1 MEQKRQNKQKRRA
14 AFTLAEFLTVIAI
27 VGILASLSFVAVI
40 RYQRKLRRLE
50 MDQTA
55 KEIFLAAQNHLTLEV
70 SNGTIPRLL
79 HMEAQGEFSDDQ
91 KQAKLGIS
99 VENTALAEEKEGNI
113 YAVLYVP
120 EKQAGQPESEQEE
133 SGGEAALVSA
143 NVTEEIRQRLLPFGS
158 IDETVRADGSYL
170 IFYDPEAGLVREVWY
185 SDHYQ
190 FVQTDIGSEAL
201 LAAASDAGKR
211 ERFTGANSNYKDQK
225 LPIGYYASGNLE
237 VPELPVEKF
246 EAPTVKLVND
256 DILYAE
262 IGDPN
267 KNEHSL
273 SLFVKGEKS
282 GTTGYIEINAPGSSR
297 SARVAKVSGTS
308 GDSDGTYQVILDD
321 IAASAGTGGSTGF
334 KFMDFNQPAQTDMTF
349 QQDERGFASFIPGE
363 NIFVYAQVFNNK
375 ALSQVKTS
383 NTDSGSSLFASIA
396 TDRSVGIVSFRHL
409 ENLDERVSGWD
420 PDQLYTGAVTTSK
433 TVTAMQNSDLTWKA
447 GENTADESG
456 YCGHVAKLHTAFGS
470 NFLNQNAETISI
482 AYRVTDETNA
492 DRTNPTAQTYT
503 TEAGS
508 YLPLSLPYP
517 LDYQGNTYRIDGLQ
531 VGKTAASSIIAVDG
545 TGGLFGTVTQ
555 DMSVKNLL
563 ICQPVVRT
571 KANAGALIGAVTP
584 GTDFRGTI
592 KLPTVEI
599 KKVQVEYPQVQ
610 AEQTSASA
618 GALIGTFEG
627 GSLTV
632 QDALAENHFRN
643 KLGSSTEKAAD
654 LKLEEESKYRIRA
667 LKGTAGGLIGTAKG
681 KISLTDSA
689 AALYV
694 EGMYAGGLVGTAE
707 KAAAAAAAS
716 GSTVQIQSCYVGG
729 HTANKKFDTS
739 QKPGN
744 GANANT
750 AFENLTGRYNVAA
763 YTGGFAGGLAAQLP
777 ADSQIA
783 NTYVS
788 ASVYS
793 PTAEEK
799 SDETEGGSGT
809 AADETEDPAM
819 KAPAFVAFYDYA
831 SRTNGILPSETSGTG
846 TNKKSVYPGCYVC
859 SKVNEKYVLAYD
871 EALASL
877 FGVKDPN
884 ADSSEEENKDT
895 EEKRN
900 TYPYDPELKK
910 AEIPIYPMPT
920 IQKVAEKLAAQDAS
934 KGFSWFLNNHVGD
947 WDKGENEE
955 ALHTGNRL
963 YIDYVSPSP
972 LEENQRIHLIFSITG
987 ELSGKTMWY
996 VLQVNTGD
1004 LQEDTLRTGSKF
1016 CFVDTEEKAA
1026 SCAENEANG
1035 SWKSFAEENRV
1046 NRFEIGITKD
1056 KKLKLRFYLDDL
1068 SREGG
1073 NFCSLGTWGGY
1084 QPDDHGY
1091 INGENVIVKL
1101 SEDGCPPT
1109 ENATLSYK
1117 FNSCFA
1123 DVIERNG
1130 DGTDTYT
1137 VKVANGRHLQ
1147 NLNFCGEGY
1156 GGLKITRVI
1165 QTDNILWQENDSI
1178 TSQTEAYC
1186 KEIQGAYDHVTIY
1199 APGNA
1204 VRENGNFWSINN
1216 LDILSYDAKDLKTG
1230 VIYTIAGLKL
1240 QWGTEDTALFRK
1252 TNHLTISNLNLKDPD
1267 VNVQGHTVAA
1277 LVAQAGENSGVNAG
1291 TYLTL
1296 ENVRVYGNVLSIIGN
1311 NTTGG
1316 VVGIANVENLIVK
1329 NVAVEGKTARIEGN
1343 QTGAIIGAAKA
1354 GLITMERVRV
1364 SADSLTITGNRQ
1376 DQYVG
1381 GIAGELQSTHMDGG
1395 GSSNEIHIKMAD
1407 VHADTMN
1414 IEGNNYAGGIVGQM
1428 KGETIQLQNMYV
1440 YGKNAQVHGRN
1451 GSGGFSANVEAE
1463 KQMTLDNSFFSGYTK
1478 SDYNNSGGLFGN
1490 LEIYN
1495 GGPSFEGPAS
1505 SITNCYVGGRNRS
1518 NDYTQGNLEPVATRK
1533 TLTAPGKVG
1542 GLVGNAKGALR
1553 VDKSFSAAD
1562 VYGTKTNSSIVGGLF
1577 GAYDK
1582 NNSTGLVLSNC
1593 YTAENVNA
1601 GGMSYYIANFIG
1613 QLNGIWWGD
1622 EVTGFSVTKECW
1634 YLPQLNEWVIGM
1646 PRVDSSSLKDG
1657 YTLITKV
1664 NSATLSAKTGTDS
1677 NAEQTNAVDIS
1688 LQGKSYPYPIWT
1700 TYDLAN
1706 GQPGTRLYVGDW
1718 D

>member
-1 MEQKRQNKQKRRA
+1 M
-14 AFTLAEFLTVIAI
+14 
-27 VGILASLSFVAVI
+27 
-40 RYQRKLRRLE
+40 
-50 MDQTA
+50 
-55 KEIFLAAQNHLTLEV
+55 
-70 SNGTIPRLL
+70 
-79 HMEAQGEFSDDQ
+79 
-91 KQAKLGIS
+91 
-99 VENTALAEEKEGNI
+99 
-113 YAVLYVP
+113 
-120 EKQAGQPESEQEE
+120 
-133 SGGEAALVSA
+133 
-143 NVTEEIRQRLLPFGS
+143 
-158 IDETVRADGSYL
+158 
-170 IFYDPEAGLVREVWY
+170 
-185 SDHYQ
+185 
-190 FVQTDIGSEAL
+190 
-201 LAAASDAGKR
+201 
-211 ERFTGANSNYKDQK
+211 
-225 LPIGYYASGNLE
+225 
-237 VPELPVEKF
+237 
-246 EAPTVKLVND
+246 KLVND
-256 DILYAE
+256 DILYAKIE
-262 IGDPN
+262 DPN

-282 GTTGYIEINAPGSSR
+282 GTTGYIEINPQGTSP
-297 SARVAKVSGTS
+297 SARVAKVSGAS
-308 GDSDGTYQVILDD
+308 GNSDGTYQVILDD
-321 IAASAGTGGSTGF
+321 IATPAGTGTSTGF

-363 NIFVYAQVFNNK
+363 NIFVYAQVFNNE

-383 NTDSGSSLFASIA
+383 NIESGSSLFASIS
-396 TDRSVGIVSFRHL
+396 TDRSAEIGSFRHL

-482 AYRVTDETNA
+482 AYRVTDQTNA

-531 VGKTAASSIIAVDG
+531 VGKTTASSITAVDG

-571 KANAGALIGAVTP
+571 KASAGALIGAVTP
-584 GTDFRGTI
+584 GTDSRGTTNRATVKI
-592 KLPTVEI
+592 KN
-599 KKVQVEYPQVQ
+599 VQIEYPQVQ
-610 AEQTSASA
+610 AEQTGASA

-632 QDALAENHFRN
+632 QDALAENHFRD

-654 LKLEEESKYRIRA
+654 LKQEEESKYRIRA

-793 PTAEEK
+793 PTAEKK
-799 SDETEGGSGT
+799 SDETENGSGT
-809 AADETEDPAM
+809 AADETENPAL

-831 SRTNGILPSETSGTG
+831 NRTDGRLPSERSGTG

-859 SKVNEKYVLAYD
+859 SKVNEKYVLAYA
-871 EALASL
+871 EELSEL
-877 FGVKDPN
+877 FGAEGTG
-884 ADSSEEENKDT
+884 ADSE
-895 EEKRN
+895 N

-910 AEIPIYPMPT
+910 AEISIYPMPT
-920 IQKVAEKLAAQDAS
+920 IQKVAEKLAAQNAS

-947 WDKGENEE
+947 WDKEENEE

-972 LEENQRIHLIFSITG
+972 LEENQRIHLIFSIAG

-1004 LQEDTLRTGSKF
+1004 LQENTLRTGSKF

-1026 SCAENEANG
+1026 SCVENEENG
-1035 SWKSFAEENRV
+1035 SWTSFADKDRV
-1046 NRFEIGITKD
+1046 NRFEIGITEE

-1073 NFCSLGTWGGY
+1073 NFCSLGTGEGY
-1084 QPDDHGY
+1084 QPGGY
-1091 INGENVIVKL
+1091 INGENVTVKL
-1101 SEDGCPPT
+1101 SEDGYPPT
-1109 ENATLSYK
+1109 ENTRLSYK

-1123 DVIERNG
+1123 DVIEPND

-1147 NLNFCGEGY
+1147 NLNFCGKDY

-1165 QTDNILWQENDSI
+1165 QTDNILWQEDDSI
-1178 TSQTEAYC
+1178 ISQTEAYC
-1186 KEIQGAYDHVTIY
+1186 KEVEAAYGNMTIY
-1199 APGNA
+1199 SPGNSNY
-1204 VRENGNFWSINN
+1204 VGGSFWPINN
-1216 LDILSYDAKDLKTG
+1216 PDIISYNAEVDEKEKAKLG
-1230 VIYTIAGLKL
+1230 ECYTIAGLKITPVARD
-1240 QWGTEDTALFRK
+1240 GAALFQK
-1252 TNHLTISNLNLKDPD
+1252 TDHLTISNLNLKDPD
-1267 VNVQGHTVAA
+1267 ISCQEQNTAG
-1277 LVAQAGENSGVNAG
+1277 LVAQAGTSADSYLTIKNIHIYGEKSRISGTMATGAVVGSANNG
-1291 TYLTL
+1291 SLTL
-1296 ENVRVYGNVLSIIGN
+1296 EHVVVDAPTLQISGGK
-1311 NTTGG
+1311 TGG
-1316 VVGIANVENLIVK
+1316 LIGEAKVSDLVMNHVYVSGK
-1329 NVAVEGKTARIEGN
+1329 NARIQG
-1343 QTGAIIGAAKA
+1343 TDDSG
-1354 GLITMERVRV
+1354 GL
-1364 SADSLTITGNRQ
+1364 
-1376 DQYVG
+1376 VG
-1381 GIAGELQSTHMDGG
+1381 FAE
-1395 GSSNEIHIKMAD
+1395 SS
-1407 VHADTMN
+1407 
-1414 IEGNNYAGGIVGQM
+1414 GQM
-1428 KGETIQLQNMYV
+1428 KLE
-1440 YGKNAQVHGRN
+1440 
-1451 GSGGFSANVEAE
+1451 
-1463 KQMTLDNSFFSGYTK
+1463 NSFFSGYVDTTETA
-1478 SDYNNSGGLFGN
+1478 GGLYGYLKN
-1490 LEIYN
+1490 NQN
-1495 GGPSFEGPAS
+1495 GGTAGKEF
-1505 SITNCYVGGRNRS
+1505 SIENSYVGGRNRPYG
-1518 NDYTQGNLEPVATRK
+1518 YTESGAEVLSDRK
-1533 TLTAPGKVG
+1533 NVSGGRCAG
-1542 GLVGNAKGALR
+1542 GLVGRMYGPISVIR
-1553 VDKSFSAAD
+1553 SFSAAD
-1562 VYGTKTNSSIVGGLF
+1562 VCGKTYNAIAGGLF
-1577 GAYDK
+1577 GKYDSAK
-1582 NNSTGLVLSNC
+1582 LVLSNC
-1593 YTAENVNA
+1593 YTTGSVKAA
-1601 GGMSYYIANFIG
+1601 GTSMFLGHYIG
-1613 QLNGIWWGD
+1613 LLNDIWWWWPD
-1622 EVTGFSVTKECW
+1622 AHILSVPEECW
-1634 YLPQLNEWVIGM
+1634 YLPKLSDAIIGV
-1646 PRVDSSSLKDG
+1646 PYVDGSSVKGS
-1657 YTLITKV
+1657 YSSITRT
-1664 NSATLSAKTGTDS
+1664 SAADLSSKTGTNGVD
-1677 NAEQTNAVDIS
+1677 QTIVIDYS
-1688 LQGKSYPYPIWT
+1688 LQGKAYPYPIWT
-1700 TYDLAN
+1700 IYEPTVW
-1706 GQPGTRLYVGDW
+1706 QTGTRLYVGDW

>member
-40 RYQRKLRRLE
+40 HYQRKLRRLE

-70 SNGTIPRLL
+70 SSGTIPRLL

-99 VENTALAEEKEGNI
+99 VDNTVLAEEKEGNI
-113 YAVLYVP
+113 YGVLYVP

-133 SGGEAALVSA
+133 SGGEMALASA

-158 IDETVRADGSYL
+158 IDETVRGDGSYL

-201 LAAASDAGKR
+201 MAAASDAGKR

-237 VPELPVEKF
+237 VPELPVEEF

-256 DILYAE
+256 DILYAKIE
-262 IGDPN
+262 DPN

-282 GTTGYIEINAPGSSR
+282 GTTGYIEINPQGTSP
-297 SARVAKVSGTS
+297 SARVAKVSGAS
-308 GDSDGTYQVILDD
+308 GNSDGTYQVILDD
-321 IAASAGTGGSTGF
+321 IAAPAGTGTSTGF

-363 NIFVYAQVFNNK
+363 NIFVYAQVFNNE

-383 NTDSGSSLFASIA
+383 NIESGSSLFASIS
-396 TDRSVGIVSFRHL
+396 TDRSAEIGSFRHL

-433 TVTAMQNSDLTWKA
+433 MVTAMQNSDLTWKA
-447 GENTADESG
+447 GENIADESG

-482 AYRVTDETNA
+482 AYRVTDQTNA
-492 DRTNPTAQTYT
+492 DRTNPTAQAYT

-531 VGKTAASSIIAVDG
+531 VGKTAGSSITAVDG

-571 KANAGALIGAVTP
+571 KASAGALIGAVTP
-584 GTDFRGTI
+584 GTDSRGTTNLATVKI
-592 KLPTVEI
+592 KN
-599 KKVQVEYPQVQ
+599 VQIEYPQVQ
-610 AEQTSASA
+610 AEQTGASA
-618 GALIGTFEG
+618 GALVGTFEG
-627 GSLTV
+627 VTLTV
-632 QDALAENHFRN
+632 QDALAENHFRD
-643 KLGSSTEKAAD
+643 KLGSSTEKASD
-654 LKLEEESKYRIRA
+654 LKQEEESKYRIRA
-667 LKGTAGGLIGTAKG
+667 LKGTAGSLIGTAKG
-681 KISLTDSA
+681 EISLTDSA

-694 EGMYAGGLVGTAE
+694 EGMYAGGLVGTVE
-707 KAAAAAAAS
+707 KASTAAAAS
-716 GSTVQIQSCYVGG
+716 GPTVQIQSCYVGG

-744 GANANT
+744 GANANA
-750 AFENLTGRYNVAA
+750 AFKNLTGRYNVAA

-799 SDETEGGSGT
+799 SDETEDGSGT
-809 AADETEDPAM
+809 AADETENPAL

-831 SRTNGILPSETSGTG
+831 NRTDGMLTSETSGTG

-859 SKVNEKYVLAYD
+859 SKVNEKYVLAYA
-871 EALASL
+871 EELSEL
-877 FGVKDPN
+877 FGAEGTG
-884 ADSSEEENKDT
+884 ADSK
-895 EEKRN
+895 N

-920 IQKVAEKLAAQDAS
+920 IRKVAEKLAAQNAS

-947 WDKGENEE
+947 WDKEENEE
-955 ALHTGNRL
+955 ALHTGNSL

-1004 LQEDTLRTGSKF
+1004 LQENTLRMGSKF

-1026 SCAENEANG
+1026 SCVEKEANG
-1035 SWKSFAEENRV
+1035 SWTSFADKDRV
-1046 NRFEIGITKD
+1046 NRFEIGITEE

-1073 NFCSLGTWGGY
+1073 NFCSLGTGE
-1084 QPDDHGY
+1084 GY
-1091 INGENVIVKL
+1091 INGENVTVKL
-1101 SEDGCPPT
+1101 SEDGYPPT
-1109 ENATLSYK
+1109 ENTRLSYK

-1123 DVIERNG
+1123 DVIEPND

-1147 NLNFCGEGY
+1147 NLNFCGKDY

-1165 QTDNILWQENDSI
+1165 QTDNILWQEDDSI

-1186 KEIQGAYDHVTIY
+1186 KEVEAAYGNMTIY
-1199 APGNA
+1199 SPGNSKY
-1204 VRENGNFWSINN
+1204 EGGSFWPINN
-1216 LDILSYDAKDLKTG
+1216 PDIISYDAEVDEKEKAKLG
-1230 VIYTIAGLKL
+1230 ECYTIAGLKITPVA
-1240 QWGTEDTALFRK
+1240 WDGAALFQK
-1252 TNHLTISNLNLKDPD
+1252 TDHLTISNLNLKDPD
-1267 VNVQGHTVAA
+1267 ISCQEQNTAG
-1277 LVAQAGENSGVNAG
+1277 LVAQAG
-1291 TYLTL
+1291 T
-1296 ENVRVYGNVLSIIGN
+1296 
-1311 NTTGG
+1311 
-1316 VVGIANVENLIVK
+1316 
-1329 NVAVEGKTARIEGN
+1329 
-1343 QTGAIIGAAKA
+1343 
-1354 GLITMERVRV
+1354 
-1364 SADSLTITGNRQ
+1364 SADSYLTIKN
-1376 DQYVG
+1376 
-1381 GIAGELQSTHMDGG
+1381 
-1395 GSSNEIHIKMAD
+1395 IHIYGEKSRISGTMATGA
-1407 VHADTMN
+1407 VVGSMN
-1414 IEGNNYAGGIVGQM
+1414 NGSLALEHVVVDAPTLQISGGKTGGLIGEAKVSDLVMNHVYVSGKNARIQGTDDSGGLVGFAESSGQM
-1428 KGETIQLQNMYV
+1428 KLE
-1440 YGKNAQVHGRN
+1440 
-1451 GSGGFSANVEAE
+1451 
-1463 KQMTLDNSFFSGYTK
+1463 NSFFSGYVDTTGTA
-1478 SDYNNSGGLFGN
+1478 GGLYGYLKN
-1490 LEIYN
+1490 NQN
-1495 GGPSFEGPAS
+1495 GGTAGKEF
-1505 SITNCYVGGRNRS
+1505 SIENSYVGGRNRPYG
-1518 NDYTQGNLEPVATRK
+1518 YTESGAEVLSDRK
-1533 TLTAPGKVG
+1533 NVSGGRCAG
-1542 GLVGNAKGALR
+1542 GLVGRMYGPISVIR
-1553 VDKSFSAAD
+1553 SFSAAD
-1562 VYGTKTNSSIVGGLF
+1562 VCGMNPYNAIAGGLF
-1577 GAYDK
+1577 GKYDSAK
-1582 NNSTGLVLSNC
+1582 LVLSNC
-1593 YTAENVNA
+1593 YTTGSVKAA
-1601 GGMSYYIANFIG
+1601 GTSMFLGHYIG
-1613 QLNGIWWGD
+1613 LLNDIWWWWPD
-1622 EVTGFSVTKECW
+1622 AHILSVPEECW
-1634 YLPQLNEWVIGM
+1634 YLPKLSDAIIGV
-1646 PRVDSSSLKDG
+1646 PYVDGSSVKGS
-1657 YTLITKV
+1657 YSSITRT
-1664 NSATLSAKTGTDS
+1664 SAADLSSKTGTNGVD
-1677 NAEQTNAVDIS
+1677 QTIVIDDS
-1688 LQGKSYPYPIWT
+1688 LQGKAYPYPIWT
-1700 TYDLAN
+1700 IYEPAA
-1706 GQPGTRLYVGDW
+1706 GQTATRLYVGDW
-1718 D
+1718 EE

>member
-40 RYQRKLRRLE
+40 HYQRKLRRLE

-99 VENTALAEEKEGNI
+99 VENTVLAEEKEGNI

-143 NVTEEIRQRLLPFGS
+143 NVNEEIRQRLLPFGS
-158 IDETVRADGSYL
+158 IDETVRGDGSYL

-282 GTTGYIEINAPGSSR
+282 GTTGYIEINPPGTGR
-297 SARVAKVSGTS
+297 SARVAKVSGAS
-308 GDSDGTYQVILDD
+308 GNSDGTYQVILDD
-321 IAASAGTGGSTGF
+321 IAAPAGTGTSTGF
-334 KFMDFNQPAQTDMTF
+334 KFIDFNQPTQTDMTF

-363 NIFVYAQVFNNK
+363 NIFVYAQVFNNE

-383 NTDSGSSLFASIA
+383 NIESGSSLFASIS
-396 TDRSVGIVSFRHL
+396 TDRSAEIGSFRHL

-447 GENTADESG
+447 GENIADESG

-482 AYRVTDETNA
+482 AYRVTDQTNA
-492 DRTNPTAQTYT
+492 DRTNPTAQAYT

-531 VGKTAASSIIAVDG
+531 VGKTTASSITAVDG

-571 KANAGALIGAVTP
+571 KASAGALIGAVTP
-584 GTDFRGTI
+584 GTDSRGTTNRATVKI
-592 KLPTVEI
+592 KN
-599 KKVQVEYPQVQ
+599 VQIEYPQVQ
-610 AEQTSASA
+610 AEQTGASA

-632 QDALAENHFRN
+632 QDALAENHFRD

-654 LKLEEESKYRIRA
+654 LKQEEESKYRIRA

-793 PTAEEK
+793 PTAEKK
-799 SDETEGGSGT
+799 SDETENGSGT
-809 AADETEDPAM
+809 AADETENPAL

-831 SRTNGILPSETSGTG
+831 NRTDGRLPSERSGTG

-859 SKVNEKYVLAYD
+859 SKVNEKYVLAYA
-871 EALASL
+871 EELSEL
-877 FGVKDPN
+877 FGAEGTG
-884 ADSSEEENKDT
+884 ADSE
-895 EEKRN
+895 N

-910 AEIPIYPMPT
+910 AEISIYPMPT
-920 IQKVAEKLAAQDAS
+920 IQKVAEKLAAQNAS

-947 WDKGENEE
+947 WDKEENEE

-1004 LQEDTLRTGSKF
+1004 LQENTLRMGSKF

-1026 SCAENEANG
+1026 SCVKNEANG
-1035 SWKSFAEENRV
+1035 SWTRFADKNRV
-1046 NRFEIGITKD
+1046 NRFEIGITEE

-1073 NFCSLGTWGGY
+1073 NFCSLGTGEGY
-1084 QPDDHGY
+1084 QPGGY
-1091 INGENVIVKL
+1091 INGENVTVKL
-1101 SEDGCPPT
+1101 SEDGYPPT
-1109 ENATLSYK
+1109 ENTRLSYK

-1123 DVIERNG
+1123 DVIEPND

-1147 NLNFCGEGY
+1147 NLNFCGKDY

-1165 QTDNILWQENDSI
+1165 QTDNILWQEDDSI
-1178 TSQTEAYC
+1178 ISQTEAYC
-1186 KEIQGAYDHVTIY
+1186 KEVEAAYGNMTIY
-1199 APGNA
+1199 SPGNSNY
-1204 VRENGNFWSINN
+1204 VGGSFWPINN
-1216 LDILSYDAKDLKTG
+1216 PDIISYNAEVDEKEKAKLG
-1230 VIYTIAGLKL
+1230 ECYTIAGLKITPVARD
-1240 QWGTEDTALFRK
+1240 GAALFQK
-1252 TNHLTISNLNLKDPD
+1252 TDHLTISNLNLKDPD
-1267 VNVQGHTVAA
+1267 ISCQEQNTAG
-1277 LVAQAGENSGVNAG
+1277 LVAQAGTSADSYLTIKNIHIYGEKSRISGTMATGAVVGSANNG
-1291 TYLTL
+1291 SLTL
-1296 ENVRVYGNVLSIIGN
+1296 EHVVVDAPTLQISGGK
-1311 NTTGG
+1311 TGG
-1316 VVGIANVENLIVK
+1316 LIGEAKVSDLVMNHVYVSGK
-1329 NVAVEGKTARIEGN
+1329 NARIQG
-1343 QTGAIIGAAKA
+1343 TDDSG
-1354 GLITMERVRV
+1354 GL
-1364 SADSLTITGNRQ
+1364 
-1376 DQYVG
+1376 VG
-1381 GIAGELQSTHMDGG
+1381 FAE
-1395 GSSNEIHIKMAD
+1395 SS
-1407 VHADTMN
+1407 
-1414 IEGNNYAGGIVGQM
+1414 GQM
-1428 KGETIQLQNMYV
+1428 KLE
-1440 YGKNAQVHGRN
+1440 
-1451 GSGGFSANVEAE
+1451 
-1463 KQMTLDNSFFSGYTK
+1463 NSFFSGYVDTTETA
-1478 SDYNNSGGLFGN
+1478 GGLYGYLKN
-1490 LEIYN
+1490 NQN
-1495 GGPSFEGPAS
+1495 GGTAGKEF
-1505 SITNCYVGGRNRS
+1505 SIENSYVGGRNRPYG
-1518 NDYTQGNLEPVATRK
+1518 YTESGAEVLSDRK
-1533 TLTAPGKVG
+1533 NVSGGRCAG
-1542 GLVGNAKGALR
+1542 GLVGRMYGPISVIR
-1553 VDKSFSAAD
+1553 SFSAAD
-1562 VYGTKTNSSIVGGLF
+1562 VCGKTYNAIAGGLF
-1577 GAYDK
+1577 GKYDSAK
-1582 NNSTGLVLSNC
+1582 LVLSNC
-1593 YTAENVNA
+1593 YTTGSVKAA
-1601 GGMSYYIANFIG
+1601 GTSMFLGHYIG
-1613 QLNGIWWGD
+1613 LLNDIWWWWPD
-1622 EVTGFSVTKECW
+1622 AHILSVPEECW
-1634 YLPQLNEWVIGM
+1634 YLPKLSDAIIGV
-1646 PRVDSSSLKDG
+1646 PYVDGSSVKGS
-1657 YTLITKV
+1657 YSSITRT
-1664 NSATLSAKTGTDS
+1664 SAADLSSKTGTNGVD
-1677 NAEQTNAVDIS
+1677 QTIVIDYS
-1688 LQGKSYPYPIWT
+1688 LQGKAYPYPIWT
-1700 TYDLAN
+1700 IYEPTVW
-1706 GQPGTRLYVGDW
+1706 QTGTRLYVGDW

>member
-40 RYQRKLRRLE
+40 HYQRKLRRLE

-70 SNGTIPRLL
+70 SSGTIPRLL

-99 VENTALAEEKEGNI
+99 VENTVLAEEKEGNI

-237 VPELPVEKF
+237 VPELPVEEF

-262 IGDPN
+262 IEDPN

-282 GTTGYIEINAPGSSR
+282 GTTGYIEINPPGTSR
-297 SARVAKVSGTS
+297 SARVAKVSGAS
-308 GDSDGTYQVILDD
+308 GNSDGTYQVILDD
-321 IAASAGTGGSTGF
+321 IAAPAGTGTSTGF
-334 KFMDFNQPAQTDMTF
+334 KFMDFNQPAQTDMIF

-363 NIFVYAQVFNNK
+363 NIFVYAQVFNK
-375 ALSQVKTS
+375 EALSQVKTS
-383 NTDSGSSLFASIA
+383 NIESGSSLFASIS
-396 TDRSVGIVSFRHL
+396 TDRSAEIGSFRHL

-420 PDQLYTGAVTTSK
+420 SDQLYTGAVTTSK
-433 TVTAMQNSDLTWKA
+433 TVTAMQNSDLIWKA

-482 AYRVTDETNA
+482 AYRVTDQTNA

-531 VGKTAASSIIAVDG
+531 VGKTAGSSITAVDG

-571 KANAGALIGAVTP
+571 KASAGALIGAVTP
-584 GTDFRGTI
+584 GTDSRGTTNLATVKI
-592 KLPTVEI
+592 KN
-599 KKVQVEYPQVQ
+599 VQIEYPQVQ
-610 AEQTSASA
+610 AEQTGASA
-618 GALIGTFEG
+618 GALVGTFEG

-632 QDALAENHFRN
+632 QDALAENHFRD

-654 LKLEEESKYRIRA
+654 LKQEEESKYRIRA

-694 EGMYAGGLVGTAE
+694 EGMYAGGLVGTVE
-707 KAAAAAAAS
+707 KASTAAAAS
-716 GSTVQIQSCYVGG
+716 GPTVQIQSCYVGG

-744 GANANT
+744 GANANA

-799 SDETEGGSGT
+799 SDETEDGSGT
-809 AADETEDPAM
+809 AADETEDLAM

-831 SRTNGILPSETSGTG
+831 SRTDGILPSETSGTG

-859 SKVNEKYVLAYD
+859 SKVNEKYVLAYA
-871 EALASL
+871 EELSEL
-877 FGVKDPN
+877 FGAEGTG
-884 ADSSEEENKDT
+884 ADSE
-895 EEKRN
+895 N

-920 IQKVAEKLAAQDAS
+920 IQKVAEKLAAQNAS

-947 WDKGENEE
+947 WDKEENEE

-1004 LQEDTLRTGSKF
+1004 LQENTLRMGSKF

-1026 SCAENEANG
+1026 SCVKNEANG
-1035 SWKSFAEENRV
+1035 SWTRFADKNRV
-1046 NRFEIGITKD
+1046 NRFEIGITEE

-1073 NFCSLGTWGGY
+1073 NFCSLGTGEGY
-1084 QPDDHGY
+1084 QPGGY
-1091 INGENVIVKL
+1091 INGENVTVKL
-1101 SEDGCPPT
+1101 SEDGYPPT
-1109 ENATLSYK
+1109 ENTRLSYK

-1123 DVIERNG
+1123 DVIEPND

-1147 NLNFCGEGY
+1147 NLNFCGKDY

-1165 QTDNILWQENDSI
+1165 QTDNILWQEDDSI
-1178 TSQTEAYC
+1178 ISQTEAYC
-1186 KEIQGAYDHVTIY
+1186 KEVEAAYGNMTIY
-1199 APGNA
+1199 SPGNSNY
-1204 VRENGNFWSINN
+1204 VGGSFWPINN
-1216 LDILSYDAKDLKTG
+1216 PDIISYNAEVDEKEKAKLG
-1230 VIYTIAGLKL
+1230 ECYTIAGLKITPVARD
-1240 QWGTEDTALFRK
+1240 GAALFQK
-1252 TNHLTISNLNLKDPD
+1252 TDHLTISNLNLKDPD
-1267 VNVQGHTVAA
+1267 ISCQEQNTAG
-1277 LVAQAGENSGVNAG
+1277 LVAQAGTSADSYLTIKNIHIYGEKSRISGTMATGAVVGSANNG
-1291 TYLTL
+1291 SLTL
-1296 ENVRVYGNVLSIIGN
+1296 EHVVVDAPTLQISGGK
-1311 NTTGG
+1311 TGG
-1316 VVGIANVENLIVK
+1316 LIGEAKVSDLVMNHVYVSGK
-1329 NVAVEGKTARIEGN
+1329 NARIQG
-1343 QTGAIIGAAKA
+1343 TDDSG
-1354 GLITMERVRV
+1354 GL
-1364 SADSLTITGNRQ
+1364 
-1376 DQYVG
+1376 VG
-1381 GIAGELQSTHMDGG
+1381 FAE
-1395 GSSNEIHIKMAD
+1395 SS
-1407 VHADTMN
+1407 
-1414 IEGNNYAGGIVGQM
+1414 GQM
-1428 KGETIQLQNMYV
+1428 KLE
-1440 YGKNAQVHGRN
+1440 
-1451 GSGGFSANVEAE
+1451 
-1463 KQMTLDNSFFSGYTK
+1463 NSFFSGYVDTTETA
-1478 SDYNNSGGLFGN
+1478 GGLYGYLKN
-1490 LEIYN
+1490 NQN
-1495 GGPSFEGPAS
+1495 GGTAGKEF
-1505 SITNCYVGGRNRS
+1505 SIENSYVGGRNRPYG
-1518 NDYTQGNLEPVATRK
+1518 YTESGAEVLSDRK
-1533 TLTAPGKVG
+1533 NVSGGRCAG
-1542 GLVGNAKGALR
+1542 GLVGRMYGPISVIR
-1553 VDKSFSAAD
+1553 SFSAAD
-1562 VYGTKTNSSIVGGLF
+1562 VCGKTYNAIAGGLF
-1577 GAYDK
+1577 GKYDSAK
-1582 NNSTGLVLSNC
+1582 LVLSNC
-1593 YTAENVNA
+1593 YTTGSVKAA
-1601 GGMSYYIANFIG
+1601 GTSMFLGHYIG
-1613 QLNGIWWGD
+1613 LLNDIWWWWPD
-1622 EVTGFSVTKECW
+1622 AHILSVPEECW
-1634 YLPQLNEWVIGM
+1634 YLPKLSDAIIGV
-1646 PRVDSSSLKDG
+1646 PYVDGSSVKGS
-1657 YTLITKV
+1657 YSSITRT
-1664 NSATLSAKTGTDS
+1664 SAADLSSKTGTNGVD
-1677 NAEQTNAVDIS
+1677 QTIVIDDS
-1688 LQGKSYPYPIWT
+1688 LQGKAYPYPIWT
-1700 TYDLAN
+1700 IYEPTVW
-1706 GQPGTRLYVGDW
+1706 QTGTRLYVGDW

>member
-40 RYQRKLRRLE
+40 HYQRKLRRLE

-70 SNGTIPRLL
+70 SSGTIPRLL

-99 VENTALAEEKEGNI
+99 VENTVLAEEKEGNI

-237 VPELPVEKF
+237 VPELPVEEF

-256 DILYAE
+256 DILYAKIE
-262 IGDPN
+262 DPN

-282 GTTGYIEINAPGSSR
+282 GTTGYIEINPQGTSP

-321 IAASAGTGGSTGF
+321 IAAPAGMGGSTGF

-363 NIFVYAQVFNNK
+363 NIFVYAQVFNNE

-383 NTDSGSSLFASIA
+383 NTDSGSSLFASIG
-396 TDRSVGIVSFRHL
+396 TDRSAGIGSFRHL

-482 AYRVTDETNA
+482 AYRVTDQTNA

-531 VGKTAASSIIAVDG
+531 VGKTTASSITAVDG

-571 KANAGALIGAVTP
+571 KASAGALIGAVTP
-584 GTDFRGTI
+584 GTDSRGTTNRATVKI
-592 KLPTVEI
+592 KN
-599 KKVQVEYPQVQ
+599 VQIEYPQVQ
-610 AEQTSASA
+610 AEQTGASA

-632 QDALAENHFRN
+632 QDALAENHFRD

-654 LKLEEESKYRIRA
+654 LKQEEESKYRIRA

-793 PTAEEK
+793 PTAEKK
-799 SDETEGGSGT
+799 SDETENGSGT
-809 AADETEDPAM
+809 AADETENPAL

-831 SRTNGILPSETSGTG
+831 NRTDGRLPSERSGTG

-859 SKVNEKYVLAYD
+859 SKVNEKYVLAYA
-871 EALASL
+871 EELSEL
-877 FGVKDPN
+877 FGAEGTG
-884 ADSSEEENKDT
+884 ADSE
-895 EEKRN
+895 N

-1004 LQEDTLRTGSKF
+1004 LQENTLRTGSKF

-1026 SCAENEANG
+1026 SCAENEENG
-1035 SWKSFAEENRV
+1035 SWTSFAAEDRV
-1046 NRFEIGITKD
+1046 NRFEIGITEE

-1073 NFCSLGTWGGY
+1073 NFCSLGTGEGY
-1084 QPDDHGY
+1084 QPGGY

-1101 SEDGCPPT
+1101 SEDGYPPT
-1109 ENATLSYK
+1109 ENTRLSYK

-1123 DVIERNG
+1123 DVIELND

-1147 NLNFCGEGY
+1147 NLNFCGKDY

-1165 QTDNILWQENDSI
+1165 QTDNILWQEDDSI

-1186 KEIQGAYDHVTIY
+1186 KEVEAAYGKITIY
-1199 APGNA
+1199 SPGNS
-1204 VRENGNFWSINN
+1204 RYEGGSFWPINN
-1216 LDILSYDAKDLKTG
+1216 PDIISYNAEVDGKEKAKLG
-1230 VIYTIAGLKL
+1230 ECYTIAGLKITPVA
-1240 QWGTEDTALFRK
+1240 WSGAALFQK
-1252 TNHLTISNLNLKDPD
+1252 TDHLTISNLNLKDPD
-1267 VNVQGHTVAA
+1267 ISCQGQNTAG
-1277 LVAQAGENSGVNAG
+1277 LVAQAGN
-1291 TYLTL
+1291 
-1296 ENVRVYGNVLSIIGN
+1296 
-1311 NTTGG
+1311 
-1316 VVGIANVENLIVK
+1316 
-1329 NVAVEGKTARIEGN
+1329 
-1343 QTGAIIGAAKA
+1343 
-1354 GLITMERVRV
+1354 
-1364 SADSLTITGNRQ
+1364 SADSYLTIKN
-1376 DQYVG
+1376 
-1381 GIAGELQSTHMDGG
+1381 
-1395 GSSNEIHIKMAD
+1395 IHIYGEKSRIIGTLATGAVVGSTNSGSLTLD
-1407 VHADTMN
+1407 HVVVDAPTLQISGGKTGGLIGEAKVSDLVMN
-1414 IEGNNYAGGIVGQM
+1414 HVYVSGKNARIQGTDASGGLVGFAESSGQM
-1428 KGETIQLQNMYV
+1428 KLE
-1440 YGKNAQVHGRN
+1440 
-1451 GSGGFSANVEAE
+1451 
-1463 KQMTLDNSFFSGYTK
+1463 NSFFSGYVDTTGTA
-1478 SDYNNSGGLFGN
+1478 GGLYGYLKN
-1490 LEIYN
+1490 NQN
-1495 GGPSFEGPAS
+1495 GGTAGKKF
-1505 SITNCYVGGRNRS
+1505 SIENSYVGGRNRS
-1518 NDYTQGNLEPVATRK
+1518 YGYTESGAEVLSDRK
-1533 TLTAPGKVG
+1533 NVSGGWCAG
-1542 GLVGNAKGALR
+1542 GLVGWMDGPIS
-1553 VDKSFSAAD
+1553 VIQSFSAAD
-1562 VYGTKTNSSIVGGLF
+1562 ACGTNTYNAIAGGLF
-1577 GAYDK
+1577 GKYDSAK
-1582 NNSTGLVLSNC
+1582 LVLSNC
-1593 YTAENVNA
+1593 YTTGSVKAA
-1601 GGMSYYIANFIG
+1601 GTSMFLGHYIG
-1613 QLNGIWWGD
+1613 QLNNTWWQGAQL
-1622 EVTGFSVTKECW
+1622 EAGSLSVLEECW
-1634 YLPQLNEWVIGM
+1634 YLPKLSEAIIGV
-1646 PRVDSSSLKDG
+1646 PYVDSSSVKDS
-1657 YTLITKV
+1657 YFSITRTG
-1664 NSATLSAKTGTDS
+1664 AADLSSKTGTNGVD
-1677 NAEQTNAVDIS
+1677 QTIAIDDS
-1688 LQGKSYPYPIWT
+1688 LQGKAYPYPIWT
-1700 TYDLAN
+1700 IYEPTAW
-1706 GQPGTRLYVGDW
+1706 QTGTRLYVGDW

>member
-40 RYQRKLRRLE
+40 HYQRKLRRLE

-70 SNGTIPRLL
+70 SSGTIPRLL

-99 VENTALAEEKEGNI
+99 VDNTVLAEEKEGNI
-113 YAVLYVP
+113 YGVLYVP

-133 SGGEAALVSA
+133 SGGEMALASA

-158 IDETVRADGSYL
+158 IDETVRGDGSYL

-185 SDHYQ
+185 SDRYQ

-237 VPELPVEKF
+237 VPELPVEEF

-256 DILYAE
+256 DILYAKIE
-262 IGDPN
+262 DPN

-282 GTTGYIEINAPGSSR
+282 GTTGYIEINPPETSR
-297 SARVAKVSGTS
+297 SARVAKVSGAS
-308 GDSDGTYQVILDD
+308 GNSDGTYQVILDD
-321 IAASAGTGGSTGF
+321 IAAPAGTGTSTGF
-334 KFMDFNQPAQTDMTF
+334 KFMDFNQPAQTDMIF

-363 NIFVYAQVFNNK
+363 NIFVYAQVFNNE

-383 NTDSGSSLFASIA
+383 NIESGSSLFASIS
-396 TDRSVGIVSFRHL
+396 TDRSAEIGSFRHL

-447 GENTADESG
+447 GENIADESG

-482 AYRVTDETNA
+482 AYRVTDQTNA
-492 DRTNPTAQTYT
+492 DRTNPTAQAYI

-531 VGKTAASSIIAVDG
+531 VGKTAGSSITAVDG

-571 KANAGALIGAVTP
+571 KASAGALIGAVTP
-584 GTDFRGTI
+584 GTDSRGTTNLATVKI
-592 KLPTVEI
+592 KN
-599 KKVQVEYPQVQ
+599 VQIEYPQVQ
-610 AEQTSASA
+610 AEQTGASA
-618 GALIGTFEG
+618 GALVGTFEG
-627 GSLTV
+627 VTLTV
-632 QDALAENHFRN
+632 QDALAENHFRD

-654 LKLEEESKYRIRA
+654 LKQEEESKYRIRA
-667 LKGTAGGLIGTAKG
+667 LKGTAGSLIGTAKG
-681 KISLTDSA
+681 EISLTDSA

-694 EGMYAGGLVGTAE
+694 EGMYAGGLVGTVE
-707 KAAAAAAAS
+707 KASTAAAAS
-716 GSTVQIQSCYVGG
+716 GPTVQIQSCYVGG

-744 GANANT
+744 GANANA

-799 SDETEGGSGT
+799 SDETEDGSGT
-809 AADETEDPAM
+809 AADETENPAM

-831 SRTNGILPSETSGTG
+831 SRTDGRLPSETSGTG

-859 SKVNEKYVLAYD
+859 SKVNEKYVLAYA
-871 EALASL
+871 EELSEL
-877 FGVKDPN
+877 FGAEGTG
-884 ADSSEEENKDT
+884 ADSE
-895 EEKRN
+895 N

-920 IQKVAEKLAAQDAS
+920 IQKVAEKLAAQNAS

-947 WDKGENEE
+947 WDKEENEE

-1004 LQEDTLRTGSKF
+1004 LQENTLRMGSKF

-1026 SCAENEANG
+1026 SCVKNEANG
-1035 SWKSFAEENRV
+1035 SWTRFADKNRV
-1046 NRFEIGITKD
+1046 NRFEIGITEE

-1073 NFCSLGTWGGY
+1073 NFCSLGTGEGY
-1084 QPDDHGY
+1084 QPGGY
-1091 INGENVIVKL
+1091 INGENVTVKL
-1101 SEDGCPPT
+1101 SEDGYPPT
-1109 ENATLSYK
+1109 ENTRLSYK

-1123 DVIERNG
+1123 DVIEPND

-1147 NLNFCGEGY
+1147 NLNFCGKDY

-1165 QTDNILWQENDSI
+1165 QTDNILWQEDDSI
-1178 TSQTEAYC
+1178 ISQTEAYC
-1186 KEIQGAYDHVTIY
+1186 KEVEAAYGNMTIY
-1199 APGNA
+1199 SPGNSNY
-1204 VRENGNFWSINN
+1204 VGGSFWPINN
-1216 LDILSYDAKDLKTG
+1216 PDIISYNAEVDEKEKAKLG
-1230 VIYTIAGLKL
+1230 ECYTIAGLKITPVARD
-1240 QWGTEDTALFRK
+1240 GAALFQK
-1252 TNHLTISNLNLKDPD
+1252 TDHLTISNLNLKEPD
-1267 VNVQGHTVAA
+1267 ISCQEQNTAG
-1277 LVAQAGENSGVNAG
+1277 LVAQAGTSADSYLTIKNIHIYGEKSRISGTMATGAVVGSTNNG
-1291 TYLTL
+1291 SLTL
-1296 ENVRVYGNVLSIIGN
+1296 EHVVVDAPTLQISGGKTGGLIGEAKVSDLVMNHVYVSGKNVRIQGTDDS
-1311 NTTGG
+1311 GG
-1316 VVGIANVENLIVK
+1316 LVGFAE
-1329 NVAVEGKTARIEGN
+1329 
-1343 QTGAIIGAAKA
+1343 
-1354 GLITMERVRV
+1354 
-1364 SADSLTITGNRQ
+1364 
-1376 DQYVG
+1376 
-1381 GIAGELQSTHMDGG
+1381 
-1395 GSSNEIHIKMAD
+1395 SS
-1407 VHADTMN
+1407 
-1414 IEGNNYAGGIVGQM
+1414 GQM
-1428 KGETIQLQNMYV
+1428 KLE
-1440 YGKNAQVHGRN
+1440 
-1451 GSGGFSANVEAE
+1451 
-1463 KQMTLDNSFFSGYTK
+1463 NSFFSGYVDTTETA
-1478 SDYNNSGGLFGN
+1478 GGLYGYLKN
-1490 LEIYN
+1490 NQN
-1495 GGPSFEGPAS
+1495 GGTAGKEF
-1505 SITNCYVGGRNRS
+1505 SIENSYVGGRNRS
-1518 NDYTQGNLEPVATRK
+1518 YGYTESGAEVLSDRRNVSGGWCA
-1533 TLTAPGKVG
+1533 G
-1542 GLVGNAKGALR
+1542 GLVGWMDGPISVIR
-1553 VDKSFSAAD
+1553 SFSAAD
-1562 VYGTKTNSSIVGGLF
+1562 VCGMNPYNAIAGGLF
-1577 GAYDK
+1577 GKYDSAK
-1582 NNSTGLVLSNC
+1582 LVLSNC
-1593 YTAENVNA
+1593 YTTGSVKAA
-1601 GGMSYYIANFIG
+1601 GTSMFLGHYIG
-1613 QLNGIWWGD
+1613 LLNDIWWWWPD
-1622 EVTGFSVTKECW
+1622 AHILSVPEECW
-1634 YLPQLNEWVIGM
+1634 YLPKLSDAIIGV
-1646 PRVDSSSLKDG
+1646 PYVDGSSVKGS
-1657 YTLITKV
+1657 YSSITRT
-1664 NSATLSAKTGTDS
+1664 SAADLSSKTGTNGVD
-1677 NAEQTNAVDIS
+1677 QTIVIDDS
-1688 LQGKSYPYPIWT
+1688 LQGKAYPYPIWT
-1700 TYDLAN
+1700 IYEPAA
-1706 GQPGTRLYVGDW
+1706 GQTATRLYVGDW
-1718 D
+1718 EE

>member
-40 RYQRKLRRLE
+40 HYQRKLRRLE

-99 VENTALAEEKEGNI
+99 VENTVMAEEKEGNI

-133 SGGEAALVSA
+133 YGGEAALVSA
-143 NVTEEIRQRLLPFGS
+143 NVNEEIRQRLLPFGS
-158 IDETVRADGSYL
+158 IDETVRGDGSYL

-282 GTTGYIEINAPGSSR
+282 GTTGYIEINPPGTGR
-297 SARVAKVSGTS
+297 SARVAKVSGAS
-308 GDSDGTYQVILDD
+308 GNSDGTYQVILDD
-321 IAASAGTGGSTGF
+321 IAAPAGTGTSIGF
-334 KFMDFNQPAQTDMTF
+334 KFIDFNQPTQTDMTF

-363 NIFVYAQVFNNK
+363 NIFVYAQVFNNE

-383 NTDSGSSLFASIA
+383 NIESGSSLFASIS
-396 TDRSVGIVSFRHL
+396 TDRSAEIGSFRHL

-447 GENTADESG
+447 GENIADESG

-482 AYRVTDETNA
+482 AYRVTDQTNA
-492 DRTNPTAQTYT
+492 DRTNPTAQAYT

-531 VGKTAASSIIAVDG
+531 VGKTTASSITAVDG

-571 KANAGALIGAVTP
+571 KASAGALIGAVTP
-584 GTDFRGTI
+584 GTDSRGTTNRATVKI
-592 KLPTVEI
+592 KN
-599 KKVQVEYPQVQ
+599 VQIEYPQVQ
-610 AEQTSASA
+610 AEQTGASA

-632 QDALAENHFRN
+632 QDALAENHFRD

-654 LKLEEESKYRIRA
+654 LKQEEESKYRIRA

-793 PTAEEK
+793 PTAEKK
-799 SDETEGGSGT
+799 SDETENGSGT
-809 AADETEDPAM
+809 AADETENPAL

-831 SRTNGILPSETSGTG
+831 NRTDGRLPSERSGTG

-859 SKVNEKYVLAYD
+859 SKVNEKYVLAYA
-871 EALASL
+871 EELSEL
-877 FGVKDPN
+877 FGAEGTG
-884 ADSSEEENKDT
+884 ADSE
-895 EEKRN
+895 N

-910 AEIPIYPMPT
+910 AEISIYPMPT
-920 IQKVAEKLAAQDAS
+920 IQKVAEKLAAQNAS

-947 WDKGENEE
+947 WDKEENEE

-1004 LQEDTLRTGSKF
+1004 LQENTLRMGSKF

-1026 SCAENEANG
+1026 SCVKNEANG
-1035 SWKSFAEENRV
+1035 SWTRFADKNRV
-1046 NRFEIGITKD
+1046 NRFEIGITEE

-1073 NFCSLGTWGGY
+1073 NFCSLGTGEGY
-1084 QPDDHGY
+1084 QPGGY
-1091 INGENVIVKL
+1091 INGENVTVKL
-1101 SEDGCPPT
+1101 SEDGYPPT
-1109 ENATLSYK
+1109 ENTRLSYK

-1123 DVIERNG
+1123 DVIEPND

-1147 NLNFCGEGY
+1147 NLNFCGKDY

-1165 QTDNILWQENDSI
+1165 QTDNILWQEDDSI
-1178 TSQTEAYC
+1178 ISQTEAYC
-1186 KEIQGAYDHVTIY
+1186 KEVEAAYGNMTIY
-1199 APGNA
+1199 SPGNSNY
-1204 VRENGNFWSINN
+1204 VGGSFWPINN
-1216 LDILSYDAKDLKTG
+1216 PDIISYNAEVDEKEKAKLG
-1230 VIYTIAGLKL
+1230 ECYTIAGLKITPVARD
-1240 QWGTEDTALFRK
+1240 GAALFQK
-1252 TNHLTISNLNLKDPD
+1252 TDHLTISNLNLKDPD
-1267 VNVQGHTVAA
+1267 ISCQEQNTAG
-1277 LVAQAGENSGVNAG
+1277 LVAQAGTSADSYLTIKNIHIYGEKSRISGTMATGAVVGSANNG
-1291 TYLTL
+1291 SLTL
-1296 ENVRVYGNVLSIIGN
+1296 EHVVVDAPTLQISGGK
-1311 NTTGG
+1311 TGG
-1316 VVGIANVENLIVK
+1316 LIGEAKVSDLVMNHVYVSGK
-1329 NVAVEGKTARIEGN
+1329 NARIQG
-1343 QTGAIIGAAKA
+1343 TDDSG
-1354 GLITMERVRV
+1354 GL
-1364 SADSLTITGNRQ
+1364 
-1376 DQYVG
+1376 VG
-1381 GIAGELQSTHMDGG
+1381 FAE
-1395 GSSNEIHIKMAD
+1395 SS
-1407 VHADTMN
+1407 
-1414 IEGNNYAGGIVGQM
+1414 GQM
-1428 KGETIQLQNMYV
+1428 KLE
-1440 YGKNAQVHGRN
+1440 
-1451 GSGGFSANVEAE
+1451 
-1463 KQMTLDNSFFSGYTK
+1463 NSFFSGYVDTTETA
-1478 SDYNNSGGLFGN
+1478 GGLYGYLKN
-1490 LEIYN
+1490 NQN
-1495 GGPSFEGPAS
+1495 GGTAGKEF
-1505 SITNCYVGGRNRS
+1505 SIENSYVGGRNRPYG
-1518 NDYTQGNLEPVATRK
+1518 YTESGAEVLSDRK
-1533 TLTAPGKVG
+1533 NVSGGRCAG
-1542 GLVGNAKGALR
+1542 GLVGRMYGPISVIR
-1553 VDKSFSAAD
+1553 SFSAAD
-1562 VYGTKTNSSIVGGLF
+1562 VCGKTYNAIAGGLF
-1577 GAYDK
+1577 GKYDSAK
-1582 NNSTGLVLSNC
+1582 LVLSNC
-1593 YTAENVNA
+1593 YTTGSVKAA
-1601 GGMSYYIANFIG
+1601 GTSMFLGHYIG
-1613 QLNGIWWGD
+1613 LLNDIWWWWPD
-1622 EVTGFSVTKECW
+1622 AHILSVPEECW
-1634 YLPQLNEWVIGM
+1634 YLPKLSDAIIGV
-1646 PRVDSSSLKDG
+1646 PYVDGSSVKGS
-1657 YTLITKV
+1657 YSSITRT
-1664 NSATLSAKTGTDS
+1664 SAADLSSKTGTNGVD
-1677 NAEQTNAVDIS
+1677 QTIVIDYS
-1688 LQGKSYPYPIWT
+1688 LQGKAYPYPIWT
-1700 TYDLAN
+1700 IYEPTVW
-1706 GQPGTRLYVGDW
+1706 QTGTRLYVGDW

>member
-14 AFTLAEFLTVIAI
+14 AFTLVEFLTVIAI

-40 RYQRKLRRLE
+40 HYQRKLRRLE

-99 VENTALAEEKEGNI
+99 VENTVMAEEKEGNI

-143 NVTEEIRQRLLPFGS
+143 NVNEEIRQRLLPFGS
-158 IDETVRADGSYL
+158 IDETVRGDGSYL

-282 GTTGYIEINAPGSSR
+282 GTTGYIEINPPGTGR
-297 SARVAKVSGTS
+297 SARVAKVSGAS
-308 GDSDGTYQVILDD
+308 GNSDGTYQVILDD
-321 IAASAGTGGSTGF
+321 IAAPAGTGTSTGF
-334 KFMDFNQPAQTDMTF
+334 KFIDFNQPTQTDMTF

-363 NIFVYAQVFNNK
+363 NIFVYAQVFNNE

-383 NTDSGSSLFASIA
+383 NIESGSSLFASIS
-396 TDRSVGIVSFRHL
+396 TDRSAEIGSFRHL

-447 GENTADESG
+447 GENIADESG

-482 AYRVTDETNA
+482 AYRVTDQTNA
-492 DRTNPTAQTYT
+492 DRTNPTAQAYT

-531 VGKTAASSIIAVDG
+531 VGKTTASSITAVDG

-571 KANAGALIGAVTP
+571 KASAGALIGAVTP
-584 GTDFRGTI
+584 GTDSRGTTNRATVKI
-592 KLPTVEI
+592 KN
-599 KKVQVEYPQVQ
+599 VQIEYPQVQ
-610 AEQTSASA
+610 AEQTGASA

-632 QDALAENHFRN
+632 QDALAENHFRD

-654 LKLEEESKYRIRA
+654 LKQEEESKYRIRA

-793 PTAEEK
+793 PTAEKK
-799 SDETEGGSGT
+799 SDETENGSGT
-809 AADETEDPAM
+809 AADETENPAL

-831 SRTNGILPSETSGTG
+831 NRTDGRLPSERSGTG

-859 SKVNEKYVLAYD
+859 SKVNEKYVLAYA
-871 EALASL
+871 EELSEL
-877 FGVKDPN
+877 FGAEGTG
-884 ADSSEEENKDT
+884 ADSE
-895 EEKRN
+895 N

-910 AEIPIYPMPT
+910 AEISIYPMPT
-920 IQKVAEKLAAQDAS
+920 IQKVAEKLAAQNAS

-947 WDKGENEE
+947 WDKEENEE

-1004 LQEDTLRTGSKF
+1004 LQENTLRMGSKF

-1026 SCAENEANG
+1026 SCVKNEANG
-1035 SWKSFAEENRV
+1035 SWTRFADKNRV
-1046 NRFEIGITKD
+1046 NRFEIGITEE

-1073 NFCSLGTWGGY
+1073 NFCSLGTGEGY
-1084 QPDDHGY
+1084 QPGGY
-1091 INGENVIVKL
+1091 INGENVTVKL
-1101 SEDGCPPT
+1101 SEDGYPPT
-1109 ENATLSYK
+1109 ENTRLSYK

-1123 DVIERNG
+1123 DVIEPND

-1147 NLNFCGEGY
+1147 NLNFCGKDY

-1165 QTDNILWQENDSI
+1165 QTDNILWQEDDSI
-1178 TSQTEAYC
+1178 ISQTEAYC
-1186 KEIQGAYDHVTIY
+1186 KEVEAAYGNMTIY
-1199 APGNA
+1199 SPGNSNY
-1204 VRENGNFWSINN
+1204 VGGSFWPINN
-1216 LDILSYDAKDLKTG
+1216 PDIISYNAEVDEKEKAKLG
-1230 VIYTIAGLKL
+1230 ECYTIAGLKITPVARD
-1240 QWGTEDTALFRK
+1240 GAALFQK
-1252 TNHLTISNLNLKDPD
+1252 TDHLTISNLNLKDPD
-1267 VNVQGHTVAA
+1267 ISCQEQNTAG
-1277 LVAQAGENSGVNAG
+1277 LVAQAGTSADSYLTIKNIHIYGEKSRISGTMATGAVVGSANNG
-1291 TYLTL
+1291 SLTL
-1296 ENVRVYGNVLSIIGN
+1296 EHVVVDAPTLQISGGK
-1311 NTTGG
+1311 TGG
-1316 VVGIANVENLIVK
+1316 LIGEAKVSDLVMNHVYVSGK
-1329 NVAVEGKTARIEGN
+1329 NARIQG
-1343 QTGAIIGAAKA
+1343 TDDSG
-1354 GLITMERVRV
+1354 GL
-1364 SADSLTITGNRQ
+1364 
-1376 DQYVG
+1376 VG
-1381 GIAGELQSTHMDGG
+1381 FAE
-1395 GSSNEIHIKMAD
+1395 SS
-1407 VHADTMN
+1407 
-1414 IEGNNYAGGIVGQM
+1414 GQM
-1428 KGETIQLQNMYV
+1428 KLE
-1440 YGKNAQVHGRN
+1440 
-1451 GSGGFSANVEAE
+1451 
-1463 KQMTLDNSFFSGYTK
+1463 NSFFSGYVDTTETA
-1478 SDYNNSGGLFGN
+1478 GGLYGYLKN
-1490 LEIYN
+1490 NQN
-1495 GGPSFEGPAS
+1495 GGTAGKEF
-1505 SITNCYVGGRNRS
+1505 SIENSYVGGRNRPYG
-1518 NDYTQGNLEPVATRK
+1518 YTESGAEVLSDRK
-1533 TLTAPGKVG
+1533 NVSGGRCAG
-1542 GLVGNAKGALR
+1542 GLVGRMYGPISVIR
-1553 VDKSFSAAD
+1553 SFSAAD
-1562 VYGTKTNSSIVGGLF
+1562 VCGKTYNAIAGGLF
-1577 GAYDK
+1577 GKYDSAK
-1582 NNSTGLVLSNC
+1582 LVLSNC
-1593 YTAENVNA
+1593 YTTGSVKAA
-1601 GGMSYYIANFIG
+1601 GTSMFLGHYIG
-1613 QLNGIWWGD
+1613 LLNDIWWWWPD
-1622 EVTGFSVTKECW
+1622 AHILSVPEECW
-1634 YLPQLNEWVIGM
+1634 YLPKLSDAIIGV
-1646 PRVDSSSLKDG
+1646 PYVDGSSVKGS
-1657 YTLITKV
+1657 YSSITRT
-1664 NSATLSAKTGTDS
+1664 SAADLSSKTGTNGVD
-1677 NAEQTNAVDIS
+1677 QTIVIDYS
-1688 LQGKSYPYPIWT
+1688 LQGKAYPYPIWT
-1700 TYDLAN
+1700 IYEPTVW
-1706 GQPGTRLYVGDW
+1706 QTGTRLYVGDW

>member
-99 VENTALAEEKEGNI
+99 VENTVLAEEKEGNI

-158 IDETVRADGSYL
+158 MDETVRADGSYL

-237 VPELPVEKF
+237 VPELPEEEF

-321 IAASAGTGGSTGF
+321 IAVPAGTGGSTGF

-383 NTDSGSSLFASIA
+383 NTDSGSSLFASIG
-396 TDRSVGIVSFRHL
+396 TDRSVGIGSFRHL

-531 VGKTAASSIIAVDG
+531 VGKTASSSITAVDG

-571 KANAGALIGAVTP
+571 KANAGALIGAVMP
-584 GTDFRGTI
+584 GTDSRGTI

-632 QDALAENHFRN
+632 QDALAENHFRD

-877 FGVKDPN
+877 FGVKDPS

-963 YIDYVSPSP
+963 HIDYVSPSP

-1004 LQEDTLRTGSKF
+1004 LQEKTLRTGSKF

-1026 SCAENEANG
+1026 SCAENETNG
-1035 SWKSFAEENRV
+1035 NWNGFDEENRV
-1046 NRFEIGITKD
+1046 NRFEIGITEE

-1084 QPDDHGY
+1084 QPGGY

-1101 SEDGCPPT
+1101 SEDGYPPT
-1109 ENATLSYK
+1109 ENTKLSYK

-1123 DVIERNG
+1123 DVIEPND

-1165 QTDNILWQENDSI
+1165 QTDNILWQEDDSI

-1186 KEIQGAYDHVTIY
+1186 KEVKDAYGEMTIY
-1199 APGNA
+1199 SPGNSKY
-1204 VRENGNFWSINN
+1204 EGGSFWPINN
-1216 LDILSYDAKDLKTG
+1216 PDIISYDAEVDEKEKAKLG
-1230 VIYTIAGLKL
+1230 ECYTIAGLKITPVA
-1240 QWGTEDTALFRK
+1240 WNGAALFQK
-1252 TNHLTISNLNLKDPD
+1252 TDHLTISNLNLKDPD
-1267 VNVQGHTVAA
+1267 ISCQGQNTAG
-1277 LVAQAGENSGVNAG
+1277 LVAQAGTSVDSYLTIKNIHIYGEKSRISGTLATGAVVGSTNSGS
-1291 TYLTL
+1291 LTL
-1296 ENVRVYGNVLSIIGN
+1296 DHVVVDAPTLQISGGK
-1311 NTTGG
+1311 TGG
-1316 VVGIANVENLIVK
+1316 LIGEAKVSDLVMNHVYVSGK
-1329 NVAVEGKTARIEGN
+1329 NARIQG
-1343 QTGAIIGAAKA
+1343 TDASG
-1354 GLITMERVRV
+1354 GL
-1364 SADSLTITGNRQ
+1364 
-1376 DQYVG
+1376 VG
-1381 GIAGELQSTHMDGG
+1381 FAE
-1395 GSSNEIHIKMAD
+1395 SS
-1407 VHADTMN
+1407 
-1414 IEGNNYAGGIVGQM
+1414 GQM
-1428 KGETIQLQNMYV
+1428 KLE
-1440 YGKNAQVHGRN
+1440 
-1451 GSGGFSANVEAE
+1451 
-1463 KQMTLDNSFFSGYTK
+1463 NSFFSGYVDTTGTA
-1478 SDYNNSGGLFGN
+1478 GGLYGYLKN
-1490 LEIYN
+1490 NQN
-1495 GGPSFEGPAS
+1495 GGTAGKEF
-1505 SITNCYVGGRNRS
+1505 SIENSYVGGRNRS
-1518 NDYTQGNLEPVATRK
+1518 YGYTESGAEVLSDRK
-1533 TLTAPGKVG
+1533 NVSGGWCAG
-1542 GLVGNAKGALR
+1542 GLVGWMDGPIS
-1553 VDKSFSAAD
+1553 VIQSFSAAD
-1562 VYGTKTNSSIVGGLF
+1562 ACGTNTYNAIAGGLF
-1577 GAYDK
+1577 GKYDSAK
-1582 NNSTGLVLSNC
+1582 LVLSNC
-1593 YTAENVNA
+1593 YTTGSVKAA
-1601 GGMSYYIANFIG
+1601 GTSMFLGHYIG
-1613 QLNGIWWGD
+1613 QLNNTWWQGAQLEAGIL
-1622 EVTGFSVTKECW
+1622 SVPEECW
-1634 YLPQLNEWVIGM
+1634 YLPKLSEAIIGV
-1646 PRVDSSSLKDG
+1646 PYVDSNSVKDSYSS
-1657 YTLITKV
+1657 ITRTG
-1664 NSATLSAKTGTDS
+1664 AADLSSKTGTNGVD
-1677 NAEQTNAVDIS
+1677 QTIAIDDS
-1688 LQGKSYPYPIWT
+1688 LQGKAYPYPIWT
-1700 TYDLAN
+1700 IYEPTAW
-1706 GQPGTRLYVGDW
+1706 QTGTRLYVGDW

>member
-40 RYQRKLRRLE
+40 HYQRKLRRLE

-70 SNGTIPRLL
+70 SSGTIPRLL

-99 VENTALAEEKEGNI
+99 VDNTVLAEEKEGNI
-113 YAVLYVP
+113 YGVLYVP

-133 SGGEAALVSA
+133 SGGEMALASA

-158 IDETVRADGSYL
+158 IDETVRGDGSYL

-237 VPELPVEKF
+237 VPELPVEEF

-262 IGDPN
+262 IEDPN

-282 GTTGYIEINAPGSSR
+282 GTTGYIEINPPGTSP
-297 SARVAKVSGTS
+297 SARVAKVSGAS
-308 GDSDGTYQVILDD
+308 GNSDGTYQVILDD
-321 IAASAGTGGSTGF
+321 IAAPVGTGTSTGF
-334 KFMDFNQPAQTDMTF
+334 KFMDFNQPTQTDMTF

-363 NIFVYAQVFNNK
+363 NIFVYAQIFNNE

-383 NTDSGSSLFASIA
+383 NIESGSSLFASIS
-396 TDRSVGIVSFRHL
+396 TDRSAEIGSFRHL

-447 GENTADESG
+447 GENIADESG

-482 AYRVTDETNA
+482 AYRVTDQTNA
-492 DRTNPTAQTYT
+492 DRTNPTAQAYI

-531 VGKTAASSIIAVDG
+531 VGKTAGSSITAVDG

-571 KANAGALIGAVTP
+571 KASAGALIGAVTP
-584 GTDFRGTI
+584 GTDSRGTTNLATVKI
-592 KLPTVEI
+592 KN
-599 KKVQVEYPQVQ
+599 VQIEYPQVQ
-610 AEQTSASA
+610 AEQTGASA
-618 GALIGTFEG
+618 GALVGTFEG
-627 GSLTV
+627 VTLTV
-632 QDALAENHFRN
+632 QDALAENHFRD

-654 LKLEEESKYRIRA
+654 LKQEEESKYRIRA
-667 LKGTAGGLIGTAKG
+667 LKGTAGSLIGTAKG
-681 KISLTDSA
+681 EISLTDSA

-694 EGMYAGGLVGTAE
+694 EGMYAGGLVGTVE
-707 KAAAAAAAS
+707 KASTAAAAS
-716 GSTVQIQSCYVGG
+716 GPTVQIQSCYVGG

-744 GANANT
+744 GANANA

-799 SDETEGGSGT
+799 SDETEDGSGT
-809 AADETEDPAM
+809 AADETENPAM

-831 SRTNGILPSETSGTG
+831 SRTDGRLPSETSGTG

-859 SKVNEKYVLAYD
+859 SKVNEKYVLAYA
-871 EALASL
+871 EELSEL
-877 FGVKDPN
+877 FGAEGTG
-884 ADSSEEENKDT
+884 ADSE
-895 EEKRN
+895 N

-920 IQKVAEKLAAQDAS
+920 IQKVAEKLAAQNAS

-947 WDKGENEE
+947 WDKEENEE

-1004 LQEDTLRTGSKF
+1004 LQENTLRMGSKF

-1026 SCAENEANG
+1026 SCVKNEANG
-1035 SWKSFAEENRV
+1035 SWTRFADKNRV
-1046 NRFEIGITKD
+1046 NRFEIGITEE

-1073 NFCSLGTWGGY
+1073 NFCSLGTGEGY
-1084 QPDDHGY
+1084 QPGGY
-1091 INGENVIVKL
+1091 INGENVTVKL
-1101 SEDGCPPT
+1101 SEDGYPPT
-1109 ENATLSYK
+1109 ENTRLSYK

-1123 DVIERNG
+1123 DVIEPND

-1147 NLNFCGEGY
+1147 NLNFCGKDY

-1165 QTDNILWQENDSI
+1165 QTDNILWQEDDSI
-1178 TSQTEAYC
+1178 ISQTEAYC
-1186 KEIQGAYDHVTIY
+1186 KEVEAAYGNMTIY
-1199 APGNA
+1199 SPGNSNY
-1204 VRENGNFWSINN
+1204 VGGSFWPINN
-1216 LDILSYDAKDLKTG
+1216 PDIISYNAEVDEKEKAKLG
-1230 VIYTIAGLKL
+1230 ECYTIAGLKITPVARD
-1240 QWGTEDTALFRK
+1240 GAALFQK
-1252 TNHLTISNLNLKDPD
+1252 TDHLTISNLNLKDPD
-1267 VNVQGHTVAA
+1267 ISCQEQNTAG
-1277 LVAQAGENSGVNAG
+1277 LVAQAGTSADSYLTIKNIHIYGEKSRISGTMATGAVVGSANNG
-1291 TYLTL
+1291 SLTL
-1296 ENVRVYGNVLSIIGN
+1296 EHVVVDAPTLQISGGK
-1311 NTTGG
+1311 TGG
-1316 VVGIANVENLIVK
+1316 LIGEAKVSDLVMNHVYVSGK
-1329 NVAVEGKTARIEGN
+1329 NARIQG
-1343 QTGAIIGAAKA
+1343 TDDSG
-1354 GLITMERVRV
+1354 GL
-1364 SADSLTITGNRQ
+1364 
-1376 DQYVG
+1376 VG
-1381 GIAGELQSTHMDGG
+1381 FAE
-1395 GSSNEIHIKMAD
+1395 SS
-1407 VHADTMN
+1407 
-1414 IEGNNYAGGIVGQM
+1414 GQM
-1428 KGETIQLQNMYV
+1428 KLE
-1440 YGKNAQVHGRN
+1440 
-1451 GSGGFSANVEAE
+1451 
-1463 KQMTLDNSFFSGYTK
+1463 NSFFSGYVDTTETA
-1478 SDYNNSGGLFGN
+1478 GGLYGYLKN
-1490 LEIYN
+1490 NQN
-1495 GGPSFEGPAS
+1495 GGTAGKEF
-1505 SITNCYVGGRNRS
+1505 SIENSYVGGRNRPYG
-1518 NDYTQGNLEPVATRK
+1518 YTESGAEVLSDRK
-1533 TLTAPGKVG
+1533 NVSGGRCAG
-1542 GLVGNAKGALR
+1542 GLVGRMYGPISVIR
-1553 VDKSFSAAD
+1553 SFSAAD
-1562 VYGTKTNSSIVGGLF
+1562 VCGKTYNAIAGGLF
-1577 GAYDK
+1577 GKYDSAK
-1582 NNSTGLVLSNC
+1582 LVLSNC
-1593 YTAENVNA
+1593 YTTGSVKAA
-1601 GGMSYYIANFIG
+1601 GTSMFLGHYIG
-1613 QLNGIWWGD
+1613 LLNDIWWWWPD
-1622 EVTGFSVTKECW
+1622 AHILSVPEECW
-1634 YLPQLNEWVIGM
+1634 YLPKLSDAIIGV
-1646 PRVDSSSLKDG
+1646 PYVDGSSVKGS
-1657 YTLITKV
+1657 YSSITRT
-1664 NSATLSAKTGTDS
+1664 SAADLSSKTGTNGVD
-1677 NAEQTNAVDIS
+1677 QTIVIDDS
-1688 LQGKSYPYPIWT
+1688 LQGKAYPYPIWT
-1700 TYDLAN
+1700 IYEPTVW
-1706 GQPGTRLYVGDW
+1706 QTGTRLYVGDW

>member
-40 RYQRKLRRLE
+40 HYQRKLRRLE

-55 KEIFLAAQNHLTLEV
+55 KEIYLAAQNHLTLEV
-70 SNGTIPRLL
+70 SSGTIPRLL

-99 VENTALAEEKEGNI
+99 VENTVLAEEKEGNI
-113 YAVLYVP
+113 YGVLYVP

-133 SGGEAALVSA
+133 SGGEMALASA

-158 IDETVRADGSYL
+158 IDETVRGDGSYL

-185 SDHYQ
+185 SDRYQ

-237 VPELPVEKF
+237 VPELPVEEF

-256 DILYAE
+256 DILYAKIE
-262 IGDPN
+262 DPN

-282 GTTGYIEINAPGSSR
+282 GTTGYIEINPPETSR
-297 SARVAKVSGTS
+297 SARVAKVSGAS
-308 GDSDGTYQVILDD
+308 GNSDGTYQVILDD
-321 IAASAGTGGSTGF
+321 IAAPAGTGTSTGF
-334 KFMDFNQPAQTDMTF
+334 KFMDFNQPAQTDMIF

-363 NIFVYAQVFNNK
+363 NIFVYAQVFNNE

-383 NTDSGSSLFASIA
+383 NIESGSSLFASIS
-396 TDRSVGIVSFRHL
+396 TDRSAEIGSFRHL

-447 GENTADESG
+447 GENIADESG

-482 AYRVTDETNA
+482 AYRVTDQTNA
-492 DRTNPTAQTYT
+492 DRTNPTAQAYI

-531 VGKTAASSIIAVDG
+531 VGKTAGSSITAVDG

-571 KANAGALIGAVTP
+571 KASAGALIGAVTP
-584 GTDFRGTI
+584 GTDSRGTTNLATVKI
-592 KLPTVEI
+592 KN
-599 KKVQVEYPQVQ
+599 VQIEYPQVQ
-610 AEQTSASA
+610 AEQTGASA
-618 GALIGTFEG
+618 GALVGTFEG
-627 GSLTV
+627 VTLTV
-632 QDALAENHFRN
+632 QDALAENHFRD

-654 LKLEEESKYRIRA
+654 LKQEEESKYRIRA
-667 LKGTAGGLIGTAKG
+667 LKGTAGSLIGTAKG
-681 KISLTDSA
+681 EISLTDSA

-694 EGMYAGGLVGTAE
+694 EGMYAGGLVGTVE
-707 KAAAAAAAS
+707 KASTAAAAS
-716 GSTVQIQSCYVGG
+716 GPTVQIQSCYVGG

-744 GANANT
+744 GANANA

-799 SDETEGGSGT
+799 SDETEDGSGT
-809 AADETEDPAM
+809 AADETENPAM

-831 SRTNGILPSETSGTG
+831 SRTDGRLPSETSGTG

-859 SKVNEKYVLAYD
+859 SKVNEKYVLAYA
-871 EALASL
+871 EELSEL
-877 FGVKDPN
+877 FGAEGTG
-884 ADSSEEENKDT
+884 ADSE
-895 EEKRN
+895 N

-920 IQKVAEKLAAQDAS
+920 IQKVAEKLAAQNAS

-947 WDKGENEE
+947 WDKEENEE

-1004 LQEDTLRTGSKF
+1004 LQENTLRMGSKF

-1026 SCAENEANG
+1026 SCVKNEANG
-1035 SWKSFAEENRV
+1035 SWTRFADKNRV
-1046 NRFEIGITKD
+1046 NRFEIGITEE

-1084 QPDDHGY
+1084 QPGGY
-1091 INGENVIVKL
+1091 INGENVTVKL
-1101 SEDGCPPT
+1101 SEDGYPPT
-1109 ENATLSYK
+1109 ENTRLSYK

-1123 DVIERNG
+1123 DVIEPND

-1165 QTDNILWQENDSI
+1165 QTDNILWQEDDSI

-1186 KEIQGAYDHVTIY
+1186 KEVKDAYGKMTIY
-1199 APGNA
+1199 SPGNSKY
-1204 VRENGNFWSINN
+1204 EGGSFWPINN
-1216 LDILSYDAKDLKTG
+1216 PDIISYDAEVDEKEKAKLG
-1230 VIYTIAGLKL
+1230 ECYTIAGLKITPVA
-1240 QWGTEDTALFRK
+1240 WNGAALFQK
-1252 TNHLTISNLNLKDPD
+1252 TDHLTISNLNLKDPD
-1267 VNVQGHTVAA
+1267 ISCQGQNTAG
-1277 LVAQAGENSGVNAG
+1277 LVAQAGTLADSYLTIKNIHIYGEESRISGTLATGAVVGSTNSGS
-1291 TYLTL
+1291 LTL
-1296 ENVRVYGNVLSIIGN
+1296 DHVVVDAPTLQISGGK
-1311 NTTGG
+1311 TGG
-1316 VVGIANVENLIVK
+1316 LIGEAKVSDLVMNHVYVSGK
-1329 NVAVEGKTARIEGN
+1329 NARIQG
-1343 QTGAIIGAAKA
+1343 TDASG
-1354 GLITMERVRV
+1354 GL
-1364 SADSLTITGNRQ
+1364 
-1376 DQYVG
+1376 VG
-1381 GIAGELQSTHMDGG
+1381 FAE
-1395 GSSNEIHIKMAD
+1395 SS
-1407 VHADTMN
+1407 
-1414 IEGNNYAGGIVGQM
+1414 GQM
-1428 KGETIQLQNMYV
+1428 KLE
-1440 YGKNAQVHGRN
+1440 
-1451 GSGGFSANVEAE
+1451 
-1463 KQMTLDNSFFSGYTK
+1463 NSFFSGYVDTTGTA
-1478 SDYNNSGGLFGN
+1478 GGLYGYLKN
-1490 LEIYN
+1490 NQN
-1495 GGPSFEGPAS
+1495 GGTAGKEF
-1505 SITNCYVGGRNRS
+1505 SIENSYVGGRNRS
-1518 NDYTQGNLEPVATRK
+1518 YGYTESGAEVLSDRK
-1533 TLTAPGKVG
+1533 NVSGGRCAG
-1542 GLVGNAKGALR
+1542 GLVGWMDGPIS
-1553 VDKSFSAAD
+1553 VIQSFSAAD
-1562 VYGTKTNSSIVGGLF
+1562 ACGTNTYNAIAGGLF
-1577 GAYDK
+1577 GKYDSAK
-1582 NNSTGLVLSNC
+1582 LVLSNC
-1593 YTAENVNA
+1593 YTTGSVKAA
-1601 GGMSYYIANFIG
+1601 GTSMFLGHYIG
-1613 QLNGIWWGD
+1613 QLNNTWWWGPGAQL
-1622 EVTGFSVTKECW
+1622 EAGILSVPEECW
-1634 YLPQLNEWVIGM
+1634 YLPKLSDAIIGA
-1646 PRVDSSSLKDG
+1646 PYVDSSSVKDS
-1657 YTLITKV
+1657 YSSITRTG
-1664 NSATLSAKTGTDS
+1664 AADLSSKTGTNGVD
-1677 NAEQTNAVDIS
+1677 QTIAIDDS
-1688 LQGKSYPYPIWT
+1688 LQGKAYPYPIWT
-1700 TYDLAN
+1700 IYEPTAW
-1706 GQPGTRLYVGDW
+1706 QTGTRLYVGDW

>member
-40 RYQRKLRRLE
+40 HYQRKLRRLE

-70 SNGTIPRLL
+70 SSGTIPRLL

-99 VENTALAEEKEGNI
+99 VDNTVLAEEKEGNI
-113 YAVLYVP
+113 YGVLYVP

-133 SGGEAALVSA
+133 SGGEMALASA

-158 IDETVRADGSYL
+158 IDETVRGDGSYL

-185 SDHYQ
+185 SDRYQ

-237 VPELPVEKF
+237 VPELPVEEF

-256 DILYAE
+256 DILYAKIE
-262 IGDPN
+262 DPN

-282 GTTGYIEINAPGSSR
+282 GTTGYIEINPPETSR
-297 SARVAKVSGTS
+297 SARVAKVSGAS
-308 GDSDGTYQVILDD
+308 GNSDGTYQVILDD
-321 IAASAGTGGSTGF
+321 IAAPAGTGTSTGF
-334 KFMDFNQPAQTDMTF
+334 KFMDFNQPAQTDMIF

-363 NIFVYAQVFNNK
+363 NIFVYAQVFNNE

-383 NTDSGSSLFASIA
+383 NIESGSSLFASIS
-396 TDRSVGIVSFRHL
+396 TDRSAEIGSFRHL

-447 GENTADESG
+447 GENIADESG

-482 AYRVTDETNA
+482 AYRVTDQTNA
-492 DRTNPTAQTYT
+492 DRTNPTAQAYI

-531 VGKTAASSIIAVDG
+531 VGKTAGSSITAVDG

-571 KANAGALIGAVTP
+571 KASAGALIGAVTP
-584 GTDFRGTI
+584 GTDSRGTTNLATVKI
-592 KLPTVEI
+592 KN
-599 KKVQVEYPQVQ
+599 VQIEYPQVQ
-610 AEQTSASA
+610 AEQTGASA
-618 GALIGTFEG
+618 GALVGTFEG
-627 GSLTV
+627 VTLTV
-632 QDALAENHFRN
+632 QDALAENHFRD

-654 LKLEEESKYRIRA
+654 LKQEEESKYRIRA
-667 LKGTAGGLIGTAKG
+667 LKGTAGSLIGTAKG
-681 KISLTDSA
+681 EISLTDSA

-694 EGMYAGGLVGTAE
+694 EGMYAGGLVGTVE
-707 KAAAAAAAS
+707 KASTAAAAS
-716 GSTVQIQSCYVGG
+716 GPTVQIQSCYVGG

-744 GANANT
+744 GANANA

-799 SDETEGGSGT
+799 SDETEDGSGT
-809 AADETEDPAM
+809 AADETENPAM

-831 SRTNGILPSETSGTG
+831 SRTDGRLPSETSGTG

-859 SKVNEKYVLAYD
+859 SKVNEKYVLAYA
-871 EALASL
+871 EELSEL
-877 FGVKDPN
+877 FGAEGTG
-884 ADSSEEENKDT
+884 ADSE
-895 EEKRN
+895 N

-920 IQKVAEKLAAQDAS
+920 IQKVAEKLAAQNAS

-947 WDKGENEE
+947 WDKEENEE

-1004 LQEDTLRTGSKF
+1004 LQENTLRMGSKF

-1026 SCAENEANG
+1026 SCVKNEANG
-1035 SWKSFAEENRV
+1035 SWTRFADKNRV
-1046 NRFEIGITKD
+1046 NRFEIGITEE

-1073 NFCSLGTWGGY
+1073 NFCSLGTGEGY
-1084 QPDDHGY
+1084 QPGGY
-1091 INGENVIVKL
+1091 INGENVTVKL
-1101 SEDGCPPT
+1101 SEDGYPPT
-1109 ENATLSYK
+1109 ENTRLSYK

-1123 DVIERNG
+1123 DVIEPND

-1147 NLNFCGEGY
+1147 NLNFCGKDY

-1165 QTDNILWQENDSI
+1165 QTDNILWQEDDSI
-1178 TSQTEAYC
+1178 ISQTEAYC
-1186 KEIQGAYDHVTIY
+1186 KEVEAAYGNMTIY
-1199 APGNA
+1199 SPGNSNY
-1204 VRENGNFWSINN
+1204 VGGSFWPINN
-1216 LDILSYDAKDLKTG
+1216 PDIISYNAEVDEKEKAKLG
-1230 VIYTIAGLKL
+1230 ECYTIAGLKITPVARD
-1240 QWGTEDTALFRK
+1240 GAALFQK
-1252 TNHLTISNLNLKDPD
+1252 TDHLTISNLNLKDPD
-1267 VNVQGHTVAA
+1267 ISCQEQNTAG
-1277 LVAQAGENSGVNAG
+1277 LVAQAGTSADSYLTIKNIHIYGEESRISGTLATGAVVGSTNNG
-1291 TYLTL
+1291 SLTL
-1296 ENVRVYGNVLSIIGN
+1296 EHVVVDAPTLQISGGKTGGLIGEAKVSDLVMNHVYVSGKNVRIQGTDDS
-1311 NTTGG
+1311 GG
-1316 VVGIANVENLIVK
+1316 LVGFAE
-1329 NVAVEGKTARIEGN
+1329 
-1343 QTGAIIGAAKA
+1343 
-1354 GLITMERVRV
+1354 
-1364 SADSLTITGNRQ
+1364 
-1376 DQYVG
+1376 
-1381 GIAGELQSTHMDGG
+1381 
-1395 GSSNEIHIKMAD
+1395 SS
-1407 VHADTMN
+1407 
-1414 IEGNNYAGGIVGQM
+1414 GQM
-1428 KGETIQLQNMYV
+1428 KLE
-1440 YGKNAQVHGRN
+1440 
-1451 GSGGFSANVEAE
+1451 
-1463 KQMTLDNSFFSGYTK
+1463 NSFFSGYVDTTETA
-1478 SDYNNSGGLFGN
+1478 GGLYGYLKN
-1490 LEIYN
+1490 NQN
-1495 GGPSFEGPAS
+1495 GGTAGKEF
-1505 SITNCYVGGRNRS
+1505 SIENSYVGGRNRS
-1518 NDYTQGNLEPVATRK
+1518 YGYTESGAEVLSDRRNVSGGWCA
-1533 TLTAPGKVG
+1533 G
-1542 GLVGNAKGALR
+1542 GLVGWMDGPISVIR
-1553 VDKSFSAAD
+1553 SFSAAD
-1562 VYGTKTNSSIVGGLF
+1562 VCGMNPYNAIAGGLF
-1577 GAYDK
+1577 GKYDSAK
-1582 NNSTGLVLSNC
+1582 LVLSNC
-1593 YTAENVNA
+1593 YTTGSVKAA
-1601 GGMSYYIANFIG
+1601 GTSMFLGHYIG
-1613 QLNGIWWGD
+1613 LLNDIWWWWPD
-1622 EVTGFSVTKECW
+1622 AHILSVPEECW
-1634 YLPQLNEWVIGM
+1634 YLPKLSDAIIGV
-1646 PRVDSSSLKDG
+1646 PYVDGSSVKGS
-1657 YTLITKV
+1657 YSSITRT
-1664 NSATLSAKTGTDS
+1664 SAADLSSKTGTNGVD
-1677 NAEQTNAVDIS
+1677 QTIVIDDS
-1688 LQGKSYPYPIWT
+1688 LQGKAYPYPIWT
-1700 TYDLAN
+1700 IYEPAA
-1706 GQPGTRLYVGDW
+1706 GQTATRLYVGDW
-1718 D
+1718 EE

>member
-27 VGILASLSFVAVI
+27 VGIFASLSFVAVI

-99 VENTALAEEKEGNI
+99 VKNTVMAEEKEENI

-158 IDETVRADGSYL
+158 MDETVRADGSYL

-282 GTTGYIEINAPGSSR
+282 GTTGYIEINAPGSNR

-321 IAASAGTGGSTGF
+321 IAAPAGTGGSTGF

-383 NTDSGSSLFASIA
+383 NTDSGSSLFASIG
-396 TDRSVGIVSFRHL
+396 TNRSVGIGSFRHL

-447 GENTADESG
+447 GENTADESS

-531 VGKTAASSIIAVDG
+531 VGKTAASSITAVDG

-584 GTDFRGTI
+584 GTDSRGTI

-610 AEQTSASA
+610 AEQTGASA

-627 GSLTV
+627 SSLTV
-632 QDALAENHFRN
+632 QDALAENHFRD

-654 LKLEEESKYRIRA
+654 LELEEESKYRIRA

-831 SRTNGILPSETSGTG
+831 SRTDGILPSETSGTG

-987 ELSGKTMWY
+987 ELSHKTMWY

-1004 LQEDTLRTGSKF
+1004 LQEDTLRMGSKF

-1026 SCAENEANG
+1026 SCVKNEANG
-1035 SWKSFAEENRV
+1035 SWTRFADKNRV
-1046 NRFEIGITKD
+1046 NRFEIGITEE

-1073 NFCSLGTWGGY
+1073 NFCSLGTGEGY
-1084 QPDDHGY
+1084 QPGGY
-1091 INGENVIVKL
+1091 INGENVTVKL
-1101 SEDGCPPT
+1101 SEDGYPPT
-1109 ENATLSYK
+1109 ENTRLSYK

-1123 DVIERNG
+1123 DVIEPND

-1147 NLNFCGEGY
+1147 NLNFCGKDY

-1165 QTDNILWQENDSI
+1165 QTDNILWQEDDSI
-1178 TSQTEAYC
+1178 ISQTEAYC
-1186 KEIQGAYDHVTIY
+1186 KEVEAAYGNMTIY
-1199 APGNA
+1199 SPGNSNY
-1204 VRENGNFWSINN
+1204 VGGSFWPINN
-1216 LDILSYDAKDLKTG
+1216 PDIISYNAEVDEKEKAKLG
-1230 VIYTIAGLKL
+1230 ECYTIAGLKITPVARD
-1240 QWGTEDTALFRK
+1240 GAALFQK
-1252 TNHLTISNLNLKDPD
+1252 TDHLTISNLNLKDPD
-1267 VNVQGHTVAA
+1267 ISCQEQNTAG
-1277 LVAQAGENSGVNAG
+1277 LVAQAGTSADSYLTIKNIHIYGEKSRISGTMATGAVVGSANNG
-1291 TYLTL
+1291 SLTL
-1296 ENVRVYGNVLSIIGN
+1296 EHVVVDAPTLQISGGK
-1311 NTTGG
+1311 TGG
-1316 VVGIANVENLIVK
+1316 LIGEAKVSDLVMNHVYVSGK
-1329 NVAVEGKTARIEGN
+1329 NARIQG
-1343 QTGAIIGAAKA
+1343 TDDSG
-1354 GLITMERVRV
+1354 GL
-1364 SADSLTITGNRQ
+1364 
-1376 DQYVG
+1376 VG
-1381 GIAGELQSTHMDGG
+1381 FAE
-1395 GSSNEIHIKMAD
+1395 SS
-1407 VHADTMN
+1407 
-1414 IEGNNYAGGIVGQM
+1414 GQM
-1428 KGETIQLQNMYV
+1428 KLE
-1440 YGKNAQVHGRN
+1440 
-1451 GSGGFSANVEAE
+1451 
-1463 KQMTLDNSFFSGYTK
+1463 NSFFSGYVDTTETA
-1478 SDYNNSGGLFGN
+1478 GGLYGYLKN
-1490 LEIYN
+1490 NQN
-1495 GGPSFEGPAS
+1495 GGTAGKEF
-1505 SITNCYVGGRNRS
+1505 SIENSYVGGRNRPYG
-1518 NDYTQGNLEPVATRK
+1518 YTESGAEVLSDRK
-1533 TLTAPGKVG
+1533 NVSGGRCAG
-1542 GLVGNAKGALR
+1542 GLVGRMYGPISVIR
-1553 VDKSFSAAD
+1553 SFSAAD
-1562 VYGTKTNSSIVGGLF
+1562 VCGKTYNAIAGGLF
-1577 GAYDK
+1577 GKYDSAK
-1582 NNSTGLVLSNC
+1582 LVLSNC
-1593 YTAENVNA
+1593 YTTGSVKAA
-1601 GGMSYYIANFIG
+1601 GTSMFLGHYIG
-1613 QLNGIWWGD
+1613 LLNDIWWWWPD
-1622 EVTGFSVTKECW
+1622 AHILSVPEECW
-1634 YLPQLNEWVIGM
+1634 YLPKLSDAIIGV
-1646 PRVDSSSLKDG
+1646 PYVDGSSVKGS
-1657 YTLITKV
+1657 YSSITRT
-1664 NSATLSAKTGTDS
+1664 SAADLSSKTGTNGVD
-1677 NAEQTNAVDIS
+1677 QTIVIDYS
-1688 LQGKSYPYPIWT
+1688 LQGKAYPYPIWT
-1700 TYDLAN
+1700 IYEPTVW
-1706 GQPGTRLYVGDW
+1706 QTGTRLYVGDW

>member
-40 RYQRKLRRLE
+40 HYQRKLRRLE
-50 MDQTA
+50 MYQTA

-70 SNGTIPRLL
+70 SSGTIPRLL

-99 VENTALAEEKEGNI
+99 VDNTVLAEEKEGNI
-113 YAVLYVP
+113 YGVLYVP

-133 SGGEAALVSA
+133 SGGEMALASA

-158 IDETVRADGSYL
+158 IDETVRGDGSYL

-185 SDHYQ
+185 SDRYQ

-237 VPELPVEKF
+237 VPELPVEEF

-256 DILYAE
+256 DILYAKIE
-262 IGDPN
+262 DPN

-282 GTTGYIEINAPGSSR
+282 GTTGYIEINPPETSR
-297 SARVAKVSGTS
+297 SARVAKVSGAS
-308 GDSDGTYQVILDD
+308 GNSDGTYQVILDD
-321 IAASAGTGGSTGF
+321 IAAPAGTGTSTGF
-334 KFMDFNQPAQTDMTF
+334 KFMDFNQPAQTDMIF

-363 NIFVYAQVFNNK
+363 NIFVYAQVFNNE

-383 NTDSGSSLFASIA
+383 NIESGSSLFASIS
-396 TDRSVGIVSFRHL
+396 TDRSAEIGSFRHL

-447 GENTADESG
+447 GENIADESG

-482 AYRVTDETNA
+482 AYRVTDQTNA
-492 DRTNPTAQTYT
+492 DRTNPTAQAYT

-531 VGKTAASSIIAVDG
+531 VGKTAGSSITAVDG

-571 KANAGALIGAVTP
+571 KASAGALIGAVTP
-584 GTDFRGTI
+584 GTDSRGATNLATVKI
-592 KLPTVEI
+592 KN
-599 KKVQVEYPQVQ
+599 VQIEYPQVQ
-610 AEQTSASA
+610 AEQTGASA
-618 GALIGTFEG
+618 GALVGTFEG
-627 GSLTV
+627 VTLTV
-632 QDALAENHFRN
+632 QDALAENHFRD

-654 LKLEEESKYRIRA
+654 LKQEEESKYRIRA
-667 LKGTAGGLIGTAKG
+667 LKGTAGSLIGTAKG
-681 KISLTDSA
+681 EISLTDSA

-694 EGMYAGGLVGTAE
+694 EGMYAGGLVGTVE
-707 KAAAAAAAS
+707 KASTAAAAS
-716 GSTVQIQSCYVGG
+716 GPTVQIQSCYVGG

-799 SDETEGGSGT
+799 SDETEDGSGT
-809 AADETEDPAM
+809 AANETENPAL

-831 SRTNGILPSETSGTG
+831 NRTDGMLPSETSGTG

-859 SKVNEKYVLAYD
+859 SKVNEKYVLAYA
-871 EALASL
+871 EELSEL
-877 FGVKDPN
+877 FGAEGTG
-884 ADSSEEENKDT
+884 ADSE
-895 EEKRN
+895 N

-920 IQKVAEKLAAQDAS
+920 IQKVAEKLAAQNAS

-947 WDKGENEE
+947 WDKEENEE

-1004 LQEDTLRTGSKF
+1004 LQENTLRMGSKF

-1026 SCAENEANG
+1026 SCVKNEANG
-1035 SWKSFAEENRV
+1035 SWTRFADKNRV
-1046 NRFEIGITKD
+1046 NRFEIGITEE

-1084 QPDDHGY
+1084 QPGGY

-1101 SEDGCPPT
+1101 NPMMM
-1109 ENATLSYK
+1109 
-1117 FNSCFA
+1117 
-1123 DVIERNG
+1123 ERIPI
-1130 DGTDTYT
+1130 
-1137 VKVANGRHLQ
+1137 RLR
-1147 NLNFCGEGY
+1147 L
-1156 GGLKITRVI
+1156 
-1165 QTDNILWQENDSI
+1165 
-1178 TSQTEAYC
+1178 
-1186 KEIQGAYDHVTIY
+1186 
-1199 APGNA
+1199 PM
-1204 VRENGNFWSINN
+1204 
-1216 LDILSYDAKDLKTG
+1216 G
-1230 VIYTIAGLKL
+1230 VIC
-1240 QWGTEDTALFRK
+1240 
-1252 TNHLTISNLNLKDPD
+1252 
-1267 VNVQGHTVAA
+1267 
-1277 LVAQAGENSGVNAG
+1277 
-1291 TYLTL
+1291 
-1296 ENVRVYGNVLSIIGN
+1296 
-1311 NTTGG
+1311 
-1316 VVGIANVENLIVK
+1316 
-1329 NVAVEGKTARIEGN
+1329 RI
-1343 QTGAIIGAAKA
+1343 
-1354 GLITMERVRV
+1354 
-1364 SADSLTITGNRQ
+1364 
-1376 DQYVG
+1376 
-1381 GIAGELQSTHMDGG
+1381 
-1395 GSSNEIHIKMAD
+1395 
-1407 VHADTMN
+1407 
-1414 IEGNNYAGGIVGQM
+1414 
-1428 KGETIQLQNMYV
+1428 
-1440 YGKNAQVHGRN
+1440 
-1451 GSGGFSANVEAE
+1451 
-1463 KQMTLDNSFFSGYTK
+1463 
-1478 SDYNNSGGLFGN
+1478 
-1490 LEIYN
+1490 
-1495 GGPSFEGPAS
+1495 
-1505 SITNCYVGGRNRS
+1505 
-1518 NDYTQGNLEPVATRK
+1518 
-1533 TLTAPGKVG
+1533 
-1542 GLVGNAKGALR
+1542 
-1553 VDKSFSAAD
+1553 
-1562 VYGTKTNSSIVGGLF
+1562 
-1577 GAYDK
+1577 
-1582 NNSTGLVLSNC
+1582 
-1593 YTAENVNA
+1593 
-1601 GGMSYYIANFIG
+1601 
-1613 QLNGIWWGD
+1613 
-1622 EVTGFSVTKECW
+1622 
-1634 YLPQLNEWVIGM
+1634 
-1646 PRVDSSSLKDG
+1646 
-1657 YTLITKV
+1657 
-1664 NSATLSAKTGTDS
+1664 
-1677 NAEQTNAVDIS
+1677 
-1688 LQGKSYPYPIWT
+1688 
-1700 TYDLAN
+1700 
-1706 GQPGTRLYVGDW
+1706 
-1718 D
+1718 

>member
-91 KQAKLGIS
+91 KQAKLVIS
-99 VENTALAEEKEGNI
+99 VENTVLAEEKEGNI

-133 SGGEAALVSA
+133 SGGETALVSA

-158 IDETVRADGSYL
+158 IDETVRGDGSYL

-185 SDHYQ
+185 SDRYQ

-225 LPIGYYASGNLE
+225 LPME
-237 VPELPVEKF
+237 EF

-256 DILYAE
+256 DILYAKIE
-262 IGDPN
+262 DPN

-282 GTTGYIEINAPGSSR
+282 GTTGYIEINPQGTSP

-308 GDSDGTYQVILDD
+308 GNSDGTYQVILDD
-321 IAASAGTGGSTGF
+321 IAAPAGTGTSTGF

-363 NIFVYAQVFNNK
+363 NIFVYAQVFNNE

-383 NTDSGSSLFASIA
+383 NIESGSSLFASIS
-396 TDRSVGIVSFRHL
+396 TDRSAEIGSFRHL

-420 PDQLYTGAVTTSK
+420 PAQLYTGAVTTSK

-447 GENTADESG
+447 GENIADESG

-482 AYRVTDETNA
+482 AYRVTDQTNA
-492 DRTNPTAQTYT
+492 DRTNPTAQAYT

-531 VGKTAASSIIAVDG
+531 VGKTAGSSITAVDG
-545 TGGLFGTVTQ
+545 AGGLFGTVTQ

-571 KANAGALIGAVTP
+571 KASAGALIGAVTP
-584 GTDFRGTI
+584 GTDSRGTTNLATVKI
-592 KLPTVEI
+592 KN
-599 KKVQVEYPQVQ
+599 VQIEYPQVQ
-610 AEQTSASA
+610 AEQTGASA
-618 GALIGTFEG
+618 GALVGTFEG
-627 GSLTV
+627 VTLTV
-632 QDALAENHFRN
+632 QDALAENHFRD

-654 LKLEEESKYRIRA
+654 LKQEEESKYRIRA
-667 LKGTAGGLIGTAKG
+667 LKGTAGSLIGTAKG
-681 KISLTDSA
+681 EISLTDSA

-694 EGMYAGGLVGTAE
+694 EGMYAGGLVGTVE
-707 KAAAAAAAS
+707 KASTAAAAS
-716 GSTVQIQSCYVGG
+716 GPTVQIQSCYVGG

-739 QKPGN
+739 QKPWN
-744 GANANT
+744 GANANA

-799 SDETEGGSGT
+799 SDETEDGSGT
-809 AADETEDPAM
+809 AADETENPAL

-831 SRTNGILPSETSGTG
+831 SRTDGMLPSETSGTG

-859 SKVNEKYVLAYD
+859 SKVNEKYVLAYA
-871 EALASL
+871 EELSEL
-877 FGVKDPN
+877 FGAEGTG
-884 ADSSEEENKDT
+884 ADSK
-895 EEKRN
+895 N

-920 IQKVAEKLAAQDAS
+920 IQKVAEKLAAQNAS

-947 WDKGENEE
+947 WDKEENEE

-1004 LQEDTLRTGSKF
+1004 LQENTLRMGSKF

-1026 SCAENEANG
+1026 SCAKNEANG
-1035 SWKSFAEENRV
+1035 SWTSFAAENRV
-1046 NRFEIGITKD
+1046 NRFEIGITEE

-1084 QPDDHGY
+1084 QPGGY

-1101 SEDGCPPT
+1101 SEDGYPPT
-1109 ENATLSYK
+1109 ENTRLSYK

-1123 DVIERNG
+1123 DVIEPND

-1165 QTDNILWQENDSI
+1165 QTDNILWQEDDSI

-1186 KEIQGAYDHVTIY
+1186 KEVEVAYGEMTIY
-1199 APGNA
+1199 SPGNSKY
-1204 VRENGNFWSINN
+1204 EGGSFWPINN
-1216 LDILSYDAKDLKTG
+1216 PDIISYNAEVDEKEKAKLG
-1230 VIYTIAGLKL
+1230 ECYTIAGLKITPVA
-1240 QWGTEDTALFRK
+1240 WNGAALFQK
-1252 TNHLTISNLNLKDPD
+1252 TDHLTISNLNLKDPD
-1267 VNVQGHTVAA
+1267 ISCWGQNTAG
-1277 LVAQAGENSGVNAG
+1277 LVAQAGTSADSYLTIKNIHIYGEKSRISGTMATGAVVGSTNNG
-1291 TYLTL
+1291 SLTL
-1296 ENVRVYGNVLSIIGN
+1296 EHVVVDAPTLQISGGK
-1311 NTTGG
+1311 TGG
-1316 VVGIANVENLIVK
+1316 LIGEAKVSDLVMNHVYVSGK
-1329 NVAVEGKTARIEGN
+1329 NARIQG
-1343 QTGAIIGAAKA
+1343 TDASG
-1354 GLITMERVRV
+1354 GL
-1364 SADSLTITGNRQ
+1364 
-1376 DQYVG
+1376 VG
-1381 GIAGELQSTHMDGG
+1381 FAE
-1395 GSSNEIHIKMAD
+1395 SS
-1407 VHADTMN
+1407 
-1414 IEGNNYAGGIVGQM
+1414 GQM
-1428 KGETIQLQNMYV
+1428 KLQ
-1440 YGKNAQVHGRN
+1440 
-1451 GSGGFSANVEAE
+1451 
-1463 KQMTLDNSFFSGYTK
+1463 NSFFSGYVDTIGTA
-1478 SDYNNSGGLFGN
+1478 GGLYGYLKN
-1490 LEIYN
+1490 NQN
-1495 GGPSFEGPAS
+1495 GGTAGKEF
-1505 SITNCYVGGRNRS
+1505 SIENSYVGGRNRPYG
-1518 NDYTQGNLEPVATRK
+1518 YTESGAKMLSDRRNVSGGWCA
-1533 TLTAPGKVG
+1533 G
-1542 GLVGNAKGALR
+1542 GLVGWMDGPISVIR
-1553 VDKSFSAAD
+1553 SFSAAD
-1562 VYGTKTNSSIVGGLF
+1562 VCGKTYDVIAGGLF
-1577 GAYDK
+1577 GKYDSAK
-1582 NNSTGLVLSNC
+1582 LVLSNC
-1593 YTAENVNA
+1593 YTTGSVKAA
-1601 GGMSYYIANFIG
+1601 GTSRFLGYYIG
-1613 QLNGIWWGD
+1613 QLNNTWWWGPGAQL
-1622 EVTGFSVTKECW
+1622 EAGILSVPEECW
-1634 YLPQLNEWVIGM
+1634 YLPKLSDAIIGA
-1646 PRVDSSSLKDG
+1646 PYVDSSSVKDS
-1657 YTLITKV
+1657 YSSITRT
-1664 NSATLSAKTGTDS
+1664 SAADLSSKTGTNGVD
-1677 NAEQTNAVDIS
+1677 QTIAIDDS
-1688 LQGKSYPYPIWT
+1688 LQGKAYPYPIWT
-1700 TYDLAN
+1700 IYEPTAW
-1706 GQPGTRLYVGDW
+1706 QTGTRLYVGDW

>member
-99 VENTALAEEKEGNI
+99 VENTVLAEEKEGNI

-158 IDETVRADGSYL
+158 MDETVRADGSYL

-237 VPELPVEKF
+237 VPELPEEKF

-321 IAASAGTGGSTGF
+321 IAAPAGTGGSTGF
-334 KFMDFNQPAQTDMTF
+334 KFIDFNQPAQTDMTF

-383 NTDSGSSLFASIA
+383 NTDSGSSLFASIG
-396 TDRSVGIVSFRHL
+396 TDRSVGIGSFRHL

-482 AYRVTDETNA
+482 VYRVTDETNA

-531 VGKTAASSIIAVDG
+531 VGKTAASSITAVDG

-571 KANAGALIGAVTP
+571 KANAGALIGVVMP
-584 GTDFRGTI
+584 GTDSRGTI

-632 QDALAENHFRN
+632 QDALAENHFRD

-955 ALHTGNRL
+955 ALYTGNRL
-963 YIDYVSPSP
+963 HIDYVSPSP

-1004 LQEDTLRTGSKF
+1004 LQENTLRTGSKF

-1035 SWKSFAEENRV
+1035 SWTSFAEENRE
-1046 NRFEIGITKD
+1046 NRFEIGITEE

-1084 QPDDHGY
+1084 QPGGY

-1101 SEDGCPPT
+1101 SEDGYPPT
-1109 ENATLSYK
+1109 ENTKLSYK

-1123 DVIERNG
+1123 DVIEPND

-1165 QTDNILWQENDSI
+1165 QTDNILWQEDDSI

-1186 KEIQGAYDHVTIY
+1186 KEVKDAYGEMMIY
-1199 APGNA
+1199 SPGNSKY
-1204 VRENGNFWSINN
+1204 EGGSFWPINN
-1216 LDILSYDAKDLKTG
+1216 PDIISYDAEVDEKEKAKLG
-1230 VIYTIAGLKL
+1230 ECYTIAGLKITPVA
-1240 QWGTEDTALFRK
+1240 WNGAALIQK
-1252 TNHLTISNLNLKDPD
+1252 TDHLTISNLNLKDPD
-1267 VNVQGHTVAA
+1267 ISCQGQNTAG
-1277 LVAQAGENSGVNAG
+1277 LVAQSG
-1291 TYLTL
+1291 T
-1296 ENVRVYGNVLSIIGN
+1296 
-1311 NTTGG
+1311 
-1316 VVGIANVENLIVK
+1316 
-1329 NVAVEGKTARIEGN
+1329 
-1343 QTGAIIGAAKA
+1343 
-1354 GLITMERVRV
+1354 
-1364 SADSLTITGNRQ
+1364 SADSYLTIKN
-1376 DQYVG
+1376 
-1381 GIAGELQSTHMDGG
+1381 
-1395 GSSNEIHIKMAD
+1395 IHIYGEKSRISGTLATGAVVGSTNSGSLTLD
-1407 VHADTMN
+1407 HVVVDAPTLQISGGKTGGLIGEAKVSDLVMN
-1414 IEGNNYAGGIVGQM
+1414 HVYVSGKNARIQGTDASGGLVGFAESSGQM
-1428 KGETIQLQNMYV
+1428 KLE
-1440 YGKNAQVHGRN
+1440 
-1451 GSGGFSANVEAE
+1451 
-1463 KQMTLDNSFFSGYTK
+1463 NSFFSGYVDTTGTA
-1478 SDYNNSGGLFGN
+1478 GGLYGYLKN
-1490 LEIYN
+1490 NQN
-1495 GGPSFEGPAS
+1495 GGTAGKEF
-1505 SITNCYVGGRNRS
+1505 SIENSYVGGRNRS
-1518 NDYTQGNLEPVATRK
+1518 YGYTESGAEVLSDRK
-1533 TLTAPGKVG
+1533 NVSGGWCAG
-1542 GLVGNAKGALR
+1542 GLVGWMDGPIS
-1553 VDKSFSAAD
+1553 VIQSFSAAD
-1562 VYGTKTNSSIVGGLF
+1562 ACGTNTYNAIAGGLF
-1577 GAYDK
+1577 GKYDSAK
-1582 NNSTGLVLSNC
+1582 LVLSNC
-1593 YTAENVNA
+1593 YTTGSVKAA
-1601 GGMSYYIANFIG
+1601 GTSMFLGHYIG
-1613 QLNGIWWGD
+1613 QLNNTWWQGAQL
-1622 EVTGFSVTKECW
+1622 EAGSLSVPEECW
-1634 YLPQLNEWVIGM
+1634 YLPKLSEAIIGV
-1646 PRVDSSSLKDG
+1646 PYVDSNSVKDSYFSITRTGAADLSS
-1657 YTLITKV
+1657 
-1664 NSATLSAKTGTDS
+1664 KTGTNGVD
-1677 NAEQTNAVDIS
+1677 QTIAIDDS
-1688 LQGKSYPYPIWT
+1688 LQGKAYPYPIWT
-1700 TYDLAN
+1700 IYEPTAW
-1706 GQPGTRLYVGDW
+1706 QTGTRLYVGDW

>member
-99 VENTALAEEKEGNI
+99 VENTVLAEEKEGNI

-158 IDETVRADGSYL
+158 MDETVRADGSYL

-237 VPELPVEKF
+237 VPELPEEKF

-297 SARVAKVSGTS
+297 SARVAKVFGTS

-321 IAASAGTGGSTGF
+321 IAAPAGTGGSTGF
-334 KFMDFNQPAQTDMTF
+334 KFIDFNQPAQTDMTF

-383 NTDSGSSLFASIA
+383 NTDSGSSLFASIG
-396 TDRSVGIVSFRHL
+396 TDRSVGIGSFRHL

-482 AYRVTDETNA
+482 VYRVTDETNA

-531 VGKTAASSIIAVDG
+531 VGKTAASSITAVDG

-571 KANAGALIGAVTP
+571 KANAGALIGVVMP
-584 GTDFRGTI
+584 GTDSRGTI

-632 QDALAENHFRN
+632 QDALAENHFRD

-654 LKLEEESKYRIRA
+654 LKLEEEGKYRIRA

-877 FGVKDPN
+877 FGVKDPS

-955 ALHTGNRL
+955 ALYTGNRL
-963 YIDYVSPSP
+963 HIDYVSPSP

-1004 LQEDTLRTGSKF
+1004 LQENTLRTGSKF

-1035 SWKSFAEENRV
+1035 SWTSFAEENRE
-1046 NRFEIGITKD
+1046 NRFEIGITEE

-1084 QPDDHGY
+1084 QPGGY

-1101 SEDGCPPT
+1101 SEDGYPPT
-1109 ENATLSYK
+1109 ENTKLSYK

-1123 DVIERNG
+1123 DVIEPND

-1165 QTDNILWQENDSI
+1165 QTDNILWQEDDSI

-1186 KEIQGAYDHVTIY
+1186 KEVKDAYGEMMIY
-1199 APGNA
+1199 SPGNSKY
-1204 VRENGNFWSINN
+1204 EGGSFWPINN
-1216 LDILSYDAKDLKTG
+1216 PDIISYDAEVDEKEKAKLG
-1230 VIYTIAGLKL
+1230 ECYTIAGLKITPVA
-1240 QWGTEDTALFRK
+1240 WNGAALIQK
-1252 TNHLTISNLNLKDPD
+1252 TDHLTISNLNLKDPD
-1267 VNVQGHTVAA
+1267 ISCQGQNTAG
-1277 LVAQAGENSGVNAG
+1277 LVAQSG
-1291 TYLTL
+1291 T
-1296 ENVRVYGNVLSIIGN
+1296 
-1311 NTTGG
+1311 
-1316 VVGIANVENLIVK
+1316 
-1329 NVAVEGKTARIEGN
+1329 
-1343 QTGAIIGAAKA
+1343 
-1354 GLITMERVRV
+1354 
-1364 SADSLTITGNRQ
+1364 SADSYLTIKN
-1376 DQYVG
+1376 
-1381 GIAGELQSTHMDGG
+1381 
-1395 GSSNEIHIKMAD
+1395 IHIYGEKSRISGTLATGAVVGSTNSGSLTLD
-1407 VHADTMN
+1407 HVVVDAPTLQISGGKTGGLIGEAKVSDLVMN
-1414 IEGNNYAGGIVGQM
+1414 HVYVSGKNARIQGTDASGGLVGFAESSGQM
-1428 KGETIQLQNMYV
+1428 KLE
-1440 YGKNAQVHGRN
+1440 
-1451 GSGGFSANVEAE
+1451 
-1463 KQMTLDNSFFSGYTK
+1463 NSFFSGYVDTTGTA
-1478 SDYNNSGGLFGN
+1478 GGLYGYLKN
-1490 LEIYN
+1490 NQN
-1495 GGPSFEGPAS
+1495 GGTAGKEF
-1505 SITNCYVGGRNRS
+1505 SIENSYVGGRNRS
-1518 NDYTQGNLEPVATRK
+1518 YGYTESGAEVLSDRK
-1533 TLTAPGKVG
+1533 NVSGGWCAG
-1542 GLVGNAKGALR
+1542 GLVGWMDGPIS
-1553 VDKSFSAAD
+1553 VIQSFSAAD
-1562 VYGTKTNSSIVGGLF
+1562 ACGTNTYNAIAGGLF
-1577 GAYDK
+1577 GKYDSAK
-1582 NNSTGLVLSNC
+1582 LVLSNC
-1593 YTAENVNA
+1593 YTTGSVKAA
-1601 GGMSYYIANFIG
+1601 GTSMFLGHYIG
-1613 QLNGIWWGD
+1613 QLNNTWWQGAQL
-1622 EVTGFSVTKECW
+1622 EAGSLSVPEECW
-1634 YLPQLNEWVIGM
+1634 YLPKLSEAIIGV
-1646 PRVDSSSLKDG
+1646 PYVDSNSVKDSYFSITRTGAADLSS
-1657 YTLITKV
+1657 
-1664 NSATLSAKTGTDS
+1664 KTGTNGVD
-1677 NAEQTNAVDIS
+1677 QTIAIDDS
-1688 LQGKSYPYPIWT
+1688 LQGKAYPYPIWT
-1700 TYDLAN
+1700 IYEPTAW
-1706 GQPGTRLYVGDW
+1706 QTGTRLYVGDW

>member
-40 RYQRKLRRLE
+40 HYQRKLRRLE

-70 SNGTIPRLL
+70 SSGTIPRLL

-99 VENTALAEEKEGNI
+99 VDNTVLAEEKEGNI
-113 YAVLYVP
+113 YGVLYVP

-133 SGGEAALVSA
+133 SGGEMALASA

-158 IDETVRADGSYL
+158 IDETVRGDGSYL

-185 SDHYQ
+185 SDRYQ

-237 VPELPVEKF
+237 VPELPVEEF

-256 DILYAE
+256 DILYAKIE
-262 IGDPN
+262 DPN

-282 GTTGYIEINAPGSSR
+282 GTTGYIEINPPETSR
-297 SARVAKVSGTS
+297 SARVAKVSGAS
-308 GDSDGTYQVILDD
+308 GNSDGTYQVILDD
-321 IAASAGTGGSTGF
+321 IAAPAGTGTSTGF
-334 KFMDFNQPAQTDMTF
+334 KFMDFNQPAQTDMIF

-363 NIFVYAQVFNNK
+363 NIFVYAQVFNNE

-383 NTDSGSSLFASIA
+383 NIESGSSLFASIS
-396 TDRSVGIVSFRHL
+396 TDRSAEIGSFRHL

-447 GENTADESG
+447 GENIADESG

-482 AYRVTDETNA
+482 AYRVTDQTNA
-492 DRTNPTAQTYT
+492 DRTNPTAQAYI

-531 VGKTAASSIIAVDG
+531 VGKTAGSSITAVDG

-571 KANAGALIGAVTP
+571 KASAGALIGAVTP
-584 GTDFRGTI
+584 GTDSRGTTNLATVKI
-592 KLPTVEI
+592 KN
-599 KKVQVEYPQVQ
+599 VQIEYPQVQ
-610 AEQTSASA
+610 AEQTGASA
-618 GALIGTFEG
+618 GALVGTFEG
-627 GSLTV
+627 VTLTV
-632 QDALAENHFRN
+632 QDALAENHFRD

-654 LKLEEESKYRIRA
+654 LKQEEESKYRIRA
-667 LKGTAGGLIGTAKG
+667 LKGTAGSLIGTAKG
-681 KISLTDSA
+681 EISLTDSA

-694 EGMYAGGLVGTAE
+694 EGMYAGGLVGTVE
-707 KAAAAAAAS
+707 KASTAAAAS
-716 GSTVQIQSCYVGG
+716 GPTVQIQSCYVGG

-744 GANANT
+744 GANANA

-799 SDETEGGSGT
+799 SDETEDGSGT
-809 AADETEDPAM
+809 AANETENPAL

-831 SRTNGILPSETSGTG
+831 NRTDGMLPSETSGTG

-859 SKVNEKYVLAYD
+859 SKVNEKYVLAYA
-871 EALASL
+871 EELSEL
-877 FGVKDPN
+877 FGAEGTG
-884 ADSSEEENKDT
+884 ADSE
-895 EEKRN
+895 N

-920 IQKVAEKLAAQDAS
+920 IQKVAEKLAAQNAS

-947 WDKGENEE
+947 WDKEENEE

-1004 LQEDTLRTGSKF
+1004 LQENTLRMGSKF

-1026 SCAENEANG
+1026 SCVKNEANG
-1035 SWKSFAEENRV
+1035 SWTR
-1046 NRFEIGITKD
+1046 
-1056 KKLKLRFYLDDL
+1056 
-1068 SREGG
+1068 
-1073 NFCSLGTWGGY
+1073 
-1084 QPDDHGY
+1084 
-1091 INGENVIVKL
+1091 
-1101 SEDGCPPT
+1101 
-1109 ENATLSYK
+1109 
-1117 FNSCFA
+1117 FA
-1123 DVIERNG
+1123 D
-1130 DGTDTYT
+1130 
-1137 VKVANGRHLQ
+1137 
-1147 NLNFCGEGY
+1147 
-1156 GGLKITRVI
+1156 
-1165 QTDNILWQENDSI
+1165 
-1178 TSQTEAYC
+1178 
-1186 KEIQGAYDHVTIY
+1186 
-1199 APGNA
+1199 
-1204 VRENGNFWSINN
+1204 
-1216 LDILSYDAKDLKTG
+1216 
-1230 VIYTIAGLKL
+1230 
-1240 QWGTEDTALFRK
+1240 RK
-1252 TNHLTISNLNLKDPD
+1252 
-1267 VNVQGHTVAA
+1267 
-1277 LVAQAGENSGVNAG
+1277 
-1291 TYLTL
+1291 
-1296 ENVRVYGNVLSIIGN
+1296 
-1311 NTTGG
+1311 
-1316 VVGIANVENLIVK
+1316 
-1329 NVAVEGKTARIEGN
+1329 
-1343 QTGAIIGAAKA
+1343 
-1354 GLITMERVRV
+1354 
-1364 SADSLTITGNRQ
+1364 
-1376 DQYVG
+1376 
-1381 GIAGELQSTHMDGG
+1381 
-1395 GSSNEIHIKMAD
+1395 
-1407 VHADTMN
+1407 
-1414 IEGNNYAGGIVGQM
+1414 
-1428 KGETIQLQNMYV
+1428 
-1440 YGKNAQVHGRN
+1440 
-1451 GSGGFSANVEAE
+1451 
-1463 KQMTLDNSFFSGYTK
+1463 
-1478 SDYNNSGGLFGN
+1478 
-1490 LEIYN
+1490 
-1495 GGPSFEGPAS
+1495 
-1505 SITNCYVGGRNRS
+1505 
-1518 NDYTQGNLEPVATRK
+1518 
-1533 TLTAPGKVG
+1533 
-1542 GLVGNAKGALR
+1542 
-1553 VDKSFSAAD
+1553 
-1562 VYGTKTNSSIVGGLF
+1562 
-1577 GAYDK
+1577 
-1582 NNSTGLVLSNC
+1582 
-1593 YTAENVNA
+1593 
-1601 GGMSYYIANFIG
+1601 
-1613 QLNGIWWGD
+1613 
-1622 EVTGFSVTKECW
+1622 
-1634 YLPQLNEWVIGM
+1634 
-1646 PRVDSSSLKDG
+1646 
-1657 YTLITKV
+1657 
-1664 NSATLSAKTGTDS
+1664 
-1677 NAEQTNAVDIS
+1677 
-1688 LQGKSYPYPIWT
+1688 QGKSF
-1700 TYDLAN
+1700 
-1706 GQPGTRLYVGDW
+1706 
-1718 D
+1718 

>member
-40 RYQRKLRRLE
+40 HYQRKLRRLE

-70 SNGTIPRLL
+70 SSGTIPRLL

-99 VENTALAEEKEGNI
+99 VENTVLAEEKEGNI
-113 YAVLYVP
+113 YGVLYVP

-211 ERFTGANSNYKDQK
+211 ERFTGANFNYKDQK

-237 VPELPVEKF
+237 VPELPVEEF

-282 GTTGYIEINAPGSSR
+282 GTTGYIEINPPGTSR
-297 SARVAKVSGTS
+297 SARVAKVSGAS
-308 GDSDGTYQVILDD
+308 GNSDGTYQVILDD
-321 IAASAGTGGSTGF
+321 IAAPAGTGTSTGF
-334 KFMDFNQPAQTDMTF
+334 KFMDFNQPAQTDMIF

-363 NIFVYAQVFNNK
+363 NIFVYAQVFNNE

-383 NTDSGSSLFASIA
+383 NIESGSSLFASIS
-396 TDRSVGIVSFRHL
+396 TDRSAEIGSFRHL

-447 GENTADESG
+447 GENIADESG

-482 AYRVTDETNA
+482 AYRVTDQMNA
-492 DRTNPTAQTYT
+492 DRTNPTAQAYT

-531 VGKTAASSIIAVDG
+531 VGKTAASSITAVDG

-571 KANAGALIGAVTP
+571 KASAGALIGAVTP
-584 GTDFRGTI
+584 GTDSRGTTNLATVKI
-592 KLPTVEI
+592 KN
-599 KKVQVEYPQVQ
+599 VQIEYPQVQ
-610 AEQTSASA
+610 AEQTGASA
-618 GALIGTFEG
+618 GALVGTFEG
-627 GSLTV
+627 VTLTV
-632 QDALAENHFRN
+632 QDALAENHFRD

-654 LKLEEESKYRIRA
+654 LKQEEESKYRIRA

-793 PTAEEK
+793 PTAEKK

-809 AADETEDPAM
+809 AADETEDLAM

-920 IQKVAEKLAAQDAS
+920 IQKVAEKLAAQNAS

-947 WDKGENEE
+947 WDKEENEE

-1004 LQEDTLRTGSKF
+1004 LQENTLRMGSKF

-1026 SCAENEANG
+1026 SCVKNEANG
-1035 SWKSFAEENRV
+1035 SWTRFADKNRV

-1073 NFCSLGTWGGY
+1073 NFCSLGTGEGY
-1084 QPDDHGY
+1084 QPGGY
-1091 INGENVIVKL
+1091 INGENVTVKL
-1101 SEDGCPPT
+1101 SEDGYPPT
-1109 ENATLSYK
+1109 ENTRLSYK

-1123 DVIERNG
+1123 DVIEPND

-1147 NLNFCGEGY
+1147 NLNFCGKDY

-1165 QTDNILWQENDSI
+1165 QTDNILWQEDDSI
-1178 TSQTEAYC
+1178 ISQTEAYC
-1186 KEIQGAYDHVTIY
+1186 KEVEAAYGNMTIY
-1199 APGNA
+1199 SPGNSNY
-1204 VRENGNFWSINN
+1204 VGGSFWPINN
-1216 LDILSYDAKDLKTG
+1216 PDIISYNAEVDEKEKAKLG
-1230 VIYTIAGLKL
+1230 ECYTIAGLKITPVARD
-1240 QWGTEDTALFRK
+1240 GAALFQK
-1252 TNHLTISNLNLKDPD
+1252 TDHLTISNLNLKDPD
-1267 VNVQGHTVAA
+1267 ISCQEQNTAG
-1277 LVAQAGENSGVNAG
+1277 LVAQAGTSADSYLTIKNIHIYGEKSRISGTMATGAVVGSANNG
-1291 TYLTL
+1291 SLTL
-1296 ENVRVYGNVLSIIGN
+1296 EHVVVDAPTLQISGGK
-1311 NTTGG
+1311 TGG
-1316 VVGIANVENLIVK
+1316 LIGEAKVSDLVMNHVYVSGK
-1329 NVAVEGKTARIEGN
+1329 NARIQG
-1343 QTGAIIGAAKA
+1343 TDDSG
-1354 GLITMERVRV
+1354 GL
-1364 SADSLTITGNRQ
+1364 
-1376 DQYVG
+1376 VG
-1381 GIAGELQSTHMDGG
+1381 FAE
-1395 GSSNEIHIKMAD
+1395 SS
-1407 VHADTMN
+1407 
-1414 IEGNNYAGGIVGQM
+1414 GQM
-1428 KGETIQLQNMYV
+1428 KLE
-1440 YGKNAQVHGRN
+1440 
-1451 GSGGFSANVEAE
+1451 
-1463 KQMTLDNSFFSGYTK
+1463 NSFFSGYVDTTETA
-1478 SDYNNSGGLFGN
+1478 GGLYGYLKN
-1490 LEIYN
+1490 NQN
-1495 GGPSFEGPAS
+1495 GGTAGKEF
-1505 SITNCYVGGRNRS
+1505 SIENSYVGGRNRPYG
-1518 NDYTQGNLEPVATRK
+1518 YTESGAEVLSDRK
-1533 TLTAPGKVG
+1533 NVSGGRCAG
-1542 GLVGNAKGALR
+1542 GLVGRMYGPISVIR
-1553 VDKSFSAAD
+1553 SFSAAD
-1562 VYGTKTNSSIVGGLF
+1562 VCGKTYNAIAGGLF
-1577 GAYDK
+1577 GKYDSAK
-1582 NNSTGLVLSNC
+1582 LVLSNC
-1593 YTAENVNA
+1593 YTTGSVKAA
-1601 GGMSYYIANFIG
+1601 GTSMFLGHYIG
-1613 QLNGIWWGD
+1613 LLNDIWWWWPD
-1622 EVTGFSVTKECW
+1622 AHILSVPEECW
-1634 YLPQLNEWVIGM
+1634 YLPKLSDAIIGV
-1646 PRVDSSSLKDG
+1646 PYVDGSSVKGS
-1657 YTLITKV
+1657 YSSITRT
-1664 NSATLSAKTGTDS
+1664 SAADLSSKTGTNGVD
-1677 NAEQTNAVDIS
+1677 QTIVIDDS
-1688 LQGKSYPYPIWT
+1688 LQGKAYPYPIWT
-1700 TYDLAN
+1700 IYEPTVW
-1706 GQPGTRLYVGDW
+1706 QTGTRLYVGDW

>member
-40 RYQRKLRRLE
+40 HYQRKLRRLE

-70 SNGTIPRLL
+70 SSGTIPRLL

-99 VENTALAEEKEGNI
+99 VDNTVLAEEKEGNI
-113 YAVLYVP
+113 YGVLYVP

-133 SGGEAALVSA
+133 SGGEMALASA

-158 IDETVRADGSYL
+158 IDETVRGDGSYL

-185 SDHYQ
+185 SDRYQ

-237 VPELPVEKF
+237 VPELPVEEF

-256 DILYAE
+256 DILYAKIE
-262 IGDPN
+262 DPN

-282 GTTGYIEINAPGSSR
+282 GTTGYIEINPPETSR
-297 SARVAKVSGTS
+297 SARVAKVSGAS
-308 GDSDGTYQVILDD
+308 GNSDGTYQVILDD
-321 IAASAGTGGSTGF
+321 IAAPAGTGTSTGF
-334 KFMDFNQPAQTDMTF
+334 KFMDFNQPAQTDMIF

-363 NIFVYAQVFNNK
+363 NIFVYAQVFNNE

-383 NTDSGSSLFASIA
+383 NIESGSSLFASIS
-396 TDRSVGIVSFRHL
+396 TDRSAEIGSFRHL

-447 GENTADESG
+447 GENIADESG

-482 AYRVTDETNA
+482 AYRVTDQTNA
-492 DRTNPTAQTYT
+492 DRTNPTAQAYI

-531 VGKTAASSIIAVDG
+531 VGKTAGSSITAVDG

-571 KANAGALIGAVTP
+571 KASAGALIGAVTP
-584 GTDFRGTI
+584 GTDSRGTTNLATVKI
-592 KLPTVEI
+592 KN
-599 KKVQVEYPQVQ
+599 VQIEYPQVQ
-610 AEQTSASA
+610 AEQTGASA
-618 GALIGTFEG
+618 GALVGTFEG
-627 GSLTV
+627 VTLTV
-632 QDALAENHFRN
+632 QDALAENHFRD

-654 LKLEEESKYRIRA
+654 LKQEEESKYRIRA
-667 LKGTAGGLIGTAKG
+667 LKGTAGSLIGTAKG
-681 KISLTDSA
+681 EISLTDSA

-694 EGMYAGGLVGTAE
+694 EGMYAGGLVGTVE
-707 KAAAAAAAS
+707 KASTAAAAS
-716 GSTVQIQSCYVGG
+716 GPTVQIQSCYVGG

-744 GANANT
+744 GANANA

-799 SDETEGGSGT
+799 SDETEDGSGT
-809 AADETEDPAM
+809 AADETENPAM

-831 SRTNGILPSETSGTG
+831 SRTDGRLPSETSGTG

-859 SKVNEKYVLAYD
+859 SKVNEKYVLAYA
-871 EALASL
+871 EELSEL
-877 FGVKDPN
+877 FGAEGTG
-884 ADSSEEENKDT
+884 ADSE
-895 EEKRN
+895 N

-920 IQKVAEKLAAQDAS
+920 IQKVAEKLAAQNAS

-947 WDKGENEE
+947 WDKEENEE

-972 LEENQRIHLIFSITG
+972 LEDNQRIHLIFSITG

-1004 LQEDTLRTGSKF
+1004 LQENTLRMGSKF

-1026 SCAENEANG
+1026 SCVKNEANG
-1035 SWKSFAEENRV
+1035 SWTRFADKNRV
-1046 NRFEIGITKD
+1046 NRFEIGITEE

-1073 NFCSLGTWGGY
+1073 NFCSLGTGEGY
-1084 QPDDHGY
+1084 QPGGY
-1091 INGENVIVKL
+1091 INGENVTVKL
-1101 SEDGCPPT
+1101 SEDGYPPT
-1109 ENATLSYK
+1109 ENTRLSYK

-1123 DVIERNG
+1123 DVIEPND

-1147 NLNFCGEGY
+1147 NLNFCGKDY

-1165 QTDNILWQENDSI
+1165 QTDNILWQEDDSI
-1178 TSQTEAYC
+1178 ISQTEAYC
-1186 KEIQGAYDHVTIY
+1186 KEVEAAYGNMTIY
-1199 APGNA
+1199 SPGNSNY
-1204 VRENGNFWSINN
+1204 VGGSFWPINN
-1216 LDILSYDAKDLKTG
+1216 PDIISYNAEVDEKEKAKLG
-1230 VIYTIAGLKL
+1230 ECYTIAGLKITPVARD
-1240 QWGTEDTALFRK
+1240 GAALFQK
-1252 TNHLTISNLNLKDPD
+1252 TDHLTISNLNLKDPD
-1267 VNVQGHTVAA
+1267 ISCQEQNTAG
-1277 LVAQAGENSGVNAG
+1277 LVAQAGTSADSYLTIKNIHIYGEKSRISGTMATGAVVGSTNNG
-1291 TYLTL
+1291 SLTL
-1296 ENVRVYGNVLSIIGN
+1296 EHVVVDAPTLQISGGKTGGLIGEAKVSDLVMNHVYVSGKNVRIQGTDDS
-1311 NTTGG
+1311 GG
-1316 VVGIANVENLIVK
+1316 LVGFAE
-1329 NVAVEGKTARIEGN
+1329 
-1343 QTGAIIGAAKA
+1343 
-1354 GLITMERVRV
+1354 
-1364 SADSLTITGNRQ
+1364 
-1376 DQYVG
+1376 
-1381 GIAGELQSTHMDGG
+1381 
-1395 GSSNEIHIKMAD
+1395 SS
-1407 VHADTMN
+1407 
-1414 IEGNNYAGGIVGQM
+1414 GQM
-1428 KGETIQLQNMYV
+1428 KLE
-1440 YGKNAQVHGRN
+1440 
-1451 GSGGFSANVEAE
+1451 
-1463 KQMTLDNSFFSGYTK
+1463 NSFFSGYVDTTETA
-1478 SDYNNSGGLFGN
+1478 GGLYGYLKN
-1490 LEIYN
+1490 NQN
-1495 GGPSFEGPAS
+1495 GGTAGKEF
-1505 SITNCYVGGRNRS
+1505 SIENSYVGGRNRS
-1518 NDYTQGNLEPVATRK
+1518 YGYTESGAEVLSDRRNVSGGWCA
-1533 TLTAPGKVG
+1533 G
-1542 GLVGNAKGALR
+1542 GLVGWMDGPISVIR
-1553 VDKSFSAAD
+1553 SFSAAD
-1562 VYGTKTNSSIVGGLF
+1562 VCGMNPYNAIAGGLF
-1577 GAYDK
+1577 GKYDSAK
-1582 NNSTGLVLSNC
+1582 LVLSNC
-1593 YTAENVNA
+1593 YTTGSVKAA
-1601 GGMSYYIANFIG
+1601 GTSMFLGHYIG
-1613 QLNGIWWGD
+1613 LLNDIWWWWPD
-1622 EVTGFSVTKECW
+1622 AHILSVPEECW
-1634 YLPQLNEWVIGM
+1634 YLPKLSDAIIGV
-1646 PRVDSSSLKDG
+1646 PYVDGSSVKGS
-1657 YTLITKV
+1657 YSSITRT
-1664 NSATLSAKTGTDS
+1664 SAADLSSKTGTNGVD
-1677 NAEQTNAVDIS
+1677 QTIVIDDS
-1688 LQGKSYPYPIWT
+1688 LQGKAYPYPIWT
-1700 TYDLAN
+1700 IYEPAA
-1706 GQPGTRLYVGDW
+1706 GQTATRLYVGDW
-1718 D
+1718 EE

>member
-40 RYQRKLRRLE
+40 HYQRKLRRLE

-70 SNGTIPRLL
+70 SSGTIPRLL

-99 VENTALAEEKEGNI
+99 VDNTVLAEEKEGNI
-113 YAVLYVP
+113 YGVLYVP

-133 SGGEAALVSA
+133 SGGEMALASA

-158 IDETVRADGSYL
+158 IDETVRGDGSYL

-201 LAAASDAGKR
+201 MAAASDAGKR

-237 VPELPVEKF
+237 VPELPVEEF

-256 DILYAE
+256 DILYAKIE
-262 IGDPN
+262 DPN

-282 GTTGYIEINAPGSSR
+282 GTTGYIEINPPGTSR
-297 SARVAKVSGTS
+297 SARVAKVSGAS
-308 GDSDGTYQVILDD
+308 GNSDGTYQVILDD
-321 IAASAGTGGSTGF
+321 IAAPAGTGTSTGF
-334 KFMDFNQPAQTDMTF
+334 KFMDFNQPTQTDMIF

-363 NIFVYAQVFNNK
+363 NIFVYAQVFNNE
-375 ALSQVKTS
+375 ALLQVKTS
-383 NTDSGSSLFASIA
+383 NIESGSSLFASIS
-396 TDRSVGIVSFRHL
+396 TDRSAEIGSFRHL

-447 GENTADESG
+447 GENIADESG

-482 AYRVTDETNA
+482 AYRVTDQMNA
-492 DRTNPTAQTYT
+492 DRTNPTAQAYT

-531 VGKTAASSIIAVDG
+531 VGKTAGSSITAVDG

-571 KANAGALIGAVTP
+571 KASAGALIGAVTP
-584 GTDFRGTI
+584 GTDSRGTTNLATVKI
-592 KLPTVEI
+592 KN
-599 KKVQVEYPQVQ
+599 VQIEYPQVQ
-610 AEQTSASA
+610 AEQTGASA
-618 GALIGTFEG
+618 GALVGTFEG
-627 GSLTV
+627 VTLTV
-632 QDALAENHFRN
+632 QDALAENHFRD
-643 KLGSSTEKAAD
+643 KLGSSTEKASD
-654 LKLEEESKYRIRA
+654 LKQEEESKYRIRA
-667 LKGTAGGLIGTAKG
+667 LKGTAGGLIGAAKG
-681 KISLTDSA
+681 EISLTDSA

-694 EGMYAGGLVGTAE
+694 EGMYAGGLVGTVE

-744 GANANT
+744 GANANA

-799 SDETEGGSGT
+799 SDETEDGSGT
-809 AADETEDPAM
+809 AADETENPAL

-831 SRTNGILPSETSGTG
+831 NRTDGMLPSETSGTG

-859 SKVNEKYVLAYD
+859 SKVNEKYVLAYA
-871 EALASL
+871 EELSEL
-877 FGVKDPN
+877 FGAEGTG
-884 ADSSEEENKDT
+884 ADSK
-895 EEKRN
+895 N

-920 IQKVAEKLAAQDAS
+920 IRKVAEKLAAQNAS

-947 WDKGENEE
+947 WDKEENEE
-955 ALHTGNRL
+955 ALHTGNSL

-1004 LQEDTLRTGSKF
+1004 LQENTLRMGSKF

-1026 SCAENEANG
+1026 SCVEKEANG
-1035 SWKSFAEENRV
+1035 SWTSFADKDRV
-1046 NRFEIGITKD
+1046 NRFEIGITEE

-1073 NFCSLGTWGGY
+1073 NFCSLGTGE
-1084 QPDDHGY
+1084 GY
-1091 INGENVIVKL
+1091 INGENVTVKL
-1101 SEDGCPPT
+1101 SEDGYPPT
-1109 ENATLSYK
+1109 ENTRLSYK

-1123 DVIERNG
+1123 DVIEPND

-1147 NLNFCGEGY
+1147 NLNFCGKDY

-1165 QTDNILWQENDSI
+1165 QTDNILWQEDDSI

-1186 KEIQGAYDHVTIY
+1186 KEVEAAYGNMTIY
-1199 APGNA
+1199 SPGNSKY
-1204 VRENGNFWSINN
+1204 EGGSFWPINN
-1216 LDILSYDAKDLKTG
+1216 PDIISYNAEVDEKEKAKLG
-1230 VIYTIAGLKL
+1230 ECYTIAGLKITPVA
-1240 QWGTEDTALFRK
+1240 WDGAALFQK
-1252 TNHLTISNLNLKDPD
+1252 TDHLTISNLNLKDPD
-1267 VNVQGHTVAA
+1267 ISCQEQNTAG
-1277 LVAQAGENSGVNAG
+1277 LVAQAG
-1291 TYLTL
+1291 T
-1296 ENVRVYGNVLSIIGN
+1296 
-1311 NTTGG
+1311 
-1316 VVGIANVENLIVK
+1316 
-1329 NVAVEGKTARIEGN
+1329 
-1343 QTGAIIGAAKA
+1343 
-1354 GLITMERVRV
+1354 
-1364 SADSLTITGNRQ
+1364 SADSYLTIKN
-1376 DQYVG
+1376 
-1381 GIAGELQSTHMDGG
+1381 
-1395 GSSNEIHIKMAD
+1395 IHIYGEKSRISGTMATGA
-1407 VHADTMN
+1407 VVGSMN
-1414 IEGNNYAGGIVGQM
+1414 NGSLALEHVVVDAPTLQISGGKTGGLIGEAKVSDLVMNHVYVSGKNARIQGTDDSGGLVGFAESSGQM
-1428 KGETIQLQNMYV
+1428 KLE
-1440 YGKNAQVHGRN
+1440 
-1451 GSGGFSANVEAE
+1451 
-1463 KQMTLDNSFFSGYTK
+1463 NSFFSGYVDTTGTA
-1478 SDYNNSGGLFGN
+1478 GGLYGYLKN
-1490 LEIYN
+1490 NQN
-1495 GGPSFEGPAS
+1495 GGTAGKEF
-1505 SITNCYVGGRNRS
+1505 SIENSYVGGRNRPYG
-1518 NDYTQGNLEPVATRK
+1518 YTESGAEVLSDRK
-1533 TLTAPGKVG
+1533 NVSGGRCAG
-1542 GLVGNAKGALR
+1542 GLVGRMYGPISVIR
-1553 VDKSFSAAD
+1553 SFSAAD
-1562 VYGTKTNSSIVGGLF
+1562 VCGMNPYNAIAGGLF
-1577 GAYDK
+1577 GKYDSAK
-1582 NNSTGLVLSNC
+1582 LVLSNC
-1593 YTAENVNA
+1593 YTTGSVKAA
-1601 GGMSYYIANFIG
+1601 GTSMFLGHYIG
-1613 QLNGIWWGD
+1613 LLNDIWWWWPD
-1622 EVTGFSVTKECW
+1622 AHILSVPEECW
-1634 YLPQLNEWVIGM
+1634 YLPKLSDAIIGV
-1646 PRVDSSSLKDG
+1646 PYVDGSSVKGS
-1657 YTLITKV
+1657 YSSITRT
-1664 NSATLSAKTGTDS
+1664 SAADLSSKTGTNGVD
-1677 NAEQTNAVDIS
+1677 QTIVIDDS
-1688 LQGKSYPYPIWT
+1688 LQGKAYPYPIWT
-1700 TYDLAN
+1700 IYEPTAW
-1706 GQPGTRLYVGDW
+1706 QTGTRLYVGDW

>member
-40 RYQRKLRRLE
+40 HYQRKLRRLE

-55 KEIFLAAQNHLTLEV
+55 KEIFLEAQNHLTLEV
-70 SNGTIPRLL
+70 SSGTIPRLL

-99 VENTALAEEKEGNI
+99 VDNTVLAEEKEGNI
-113 YAVLYVP
+113 YGVLYVP

-133 SGGEAALVSA
+133 SGGEMALASA

-158 IDETVRADGSYL
+158 IDETVRGDGSYL

-237 VPELPVEKF
+237 VPELPVEEF

-256 DILYAE
+256 DILYAKIE
-262 IGDPN
+262 DPN

-282 GTTGYIEINAPGSSR
+282 GTTGYIEINPQGTSP

-308 GDSDGTYQVILDD
+308 GNSDGTYQVILDD
-321 IAASAGTGGSTGF
+321 IAAPAGTGTSTGF

-363 NIFVYAQVFNNK
+363 NIFVYAQVFNNE

-383 NTDSGSSLFASIA
+383 NIESGSSLFASIS
-396 TDRSVGIVSFRHL
+396 TDRSAEIGSFRHL

-447 GENTADESG
+447 GENIADESG

-482 AYRVTDETNA
+482 AYRVTDQTNA
-492 DRTNPTAQTYT
+492 DRTNPTAQAYT

-531 VGKTAASSIIAVDG
+531 VGKTAGSSITAVDG

-571 KANAGALIGAVTP
+571 KASAGALIGAVTP
-584 GTDFRGTI
+584 GMDSRGTTNLATVKI
-592 KLPTVEI
+592 KN
-599 KKVQVEYPQVQ
+599 VQIEYPQVQ
-610 AEQTSASA
+610 AEQTGASA
-618 GALIGTFEG
+618 GALVGTFEG
-627 GSLTV
+627 VTLTV
-632 QDALAENHFRN
+632 QGALAENHFRD

-654 LKLEEESKYRIRA
+654 LKQEEESKYRIRA

-707 KAAAAAAAS
+707 KAATAAAAS

-793 PTAEEK
+793 PTAEKK

-809 AADETEDPAM
+809 AADETEDLAM

-920 IQKVAEKLAAQDAS
+920 IQKVAEKLAAQNAS

-947 WDKGENEE
+947 WDKEENEE

-1004 LQEDTLRTGSKF
+1004 LQENTLRMGSKF

-1026 SCAENEANG
+1026 SCVKNEANG
-1035 SWKSFAEENRV
+1035 SWTRFADKNRV
-1046 NRFEIGITKD
+1046 NRFEIGITEE

-1073 NFCSLGTWGGY
+1073 NFCSLGTGEGY
-1084 QPDDHGY
+1084 QPGGY
-1091 INGENVIVKL
+1091 INGENVTVKL
-1101 SEDGCPPT
+1101 SEDGYPPT
-1109 ENATLSYK
+1109 ENTRLSYK

-1123 DVIERNG
+1123 DVIEPND

-1147 NLNFCGEGY
+1147 NLNFCGKDY

-1165 QTDNILWQENDSI
+1165 QTDNILWQEDDSI
-1178 TSQTEAYC
+1178 ISQTEAYC
-1186 KEIQGAYDHVTIY
+1186 KEVEAAYGNMTIY
-1199 APGNA
+1199 SPGNSNY
-1204 VRENGNFWSINN
+1204 VGGSFWPINN
-1216 LDILSYDAKDLKTG
+1216 PDIISYNAEVDEKEKAKLG
-1230 VIYTIAGLKL
+1230 ECYTIAGLKITPVARD
-1240 QWGTEDTALFRK
+1240 GAALFQK
-1252 TNHLTISNLNLKDPD
+1252 TDHLTISNLNLKDPD
-1267 VNVQGHTVAA
+1267 ISCQEQNTAG
-1277 LVAQAGENSGVNAG
+1277 LVAQAGTSADSYLTIKNIHIYGEKSRISGTMATGAVVGSANNG
-1291 TYLTL
+1291 SLTL
-1296 ENVRVYGNVLSIIGN
+1296 EHVVVDAPTLQISGGK
-1311 NTTGG
+1311 TGG
-1316 VVGIANVENLIVK
+1316 LIGEAKVSDLVMNHVYVSGK
-1329 NVAVEGKTARIEGN
+1329 NARIQG
-1343 QTGAIIGAAKA
+1343 TDDSG
-1354 GLITMERVRV
+1354 GL
-1364 SADSLTITGNRQ
+1364 
-1376 DQYVG
+1376 VG
-1381 GIAGELQSTHMDGG
+1381 FAE
-1395 GSSNEIHIKMAD
+1395 SS
-1407 VHADTMN
+1407 
-1414 IEGNNYAGGIVGQM
+1414 GQM
-1428 KGETIQLQNMYV
+1428 KLE
-1440 YGKNAQVHGRN
+1440 
-1451 GSGGFSANVEAE
+1451 
-1463 KQMTLDNSFFSGYTK
+1463 NSFFSGYVDTTETA
-1478 SDYNNSGGLFGN
+1478 GGLYGYLKN
-1490 LEIYN
+1490 NQN
-1495 GGPSFEGPAS
+1495 GGTAGKEF
-1505 SITNCYVGGRNRS
+1505 SIENSYVGGRNRPYG
-1518 NDYTQGNLEPVATRK
+1518 YTESGAEVLSDRK
-1533 TLTAPGKVG
+1533 NVSGGRCAG
-1542 GLVGNAKGALR
+1542 GLVGRMYGPISVIR
-1553 VDKSFSAAD
+1553 SFSAAD
-1562 VYGTKTNSSIVGGLF
+1562 VCGKTYNAIAGGLF
-1577 GAYDK
+1577 GKYDSAK
-1582 NNSTGLVLSNC
+1582 LVLSNC
-1593 YTAENVNA
+1593 YTTGSVKAA
-1601 GGMSYYIANFIG
+1601 GTSMFLGHYIG
-1613 QLNGIWWGD
+1613 LLNDIWWWWPD
-1622 EVTGFSVTKECW
+1622 AHILSVPEECW
-1634 YLPQLNEWVIGM
+1634 YLPKLSDAIIGV
-1646 PRVDSSSLKDG
+1646 PYVDGSSVKGS
-1657 YTLITKV
+1657 YSSITRT
-1664 NSATLSAKTGTDS
+1664 SAADLSSKTGTNGVD
-1677 NAEQTNAVDIS
+1677 QTIVIDDS
-1688 LQGKSYPYPIWT
+1688 LQGKAYPYPIWT
-1700 TYDLAN
+1700 IYEPTVW
-1706 GQPGTRLYVGDW
+1706 QTGTRLYVGDW

>member
-40 RYQRKLRRLE
+40 HYQRKLRRLE

-99 VENTALAEEKEGNI
+99 VENTVMAEEKEGNI

-143 NVTEEIRQRLLPFGS
+143 NVNEEIRQRLLPFGS
-158 IDETVRADGSYL
+158 IDETVRGDGSYL

-282 GTTGYIEINAPGSSR
+282 GTTGYIEINPPGTGR
-297 SARVAKVSGTS
+297 SARVAKVSGAS
-308 GDSDGTYQVILDD
+308 GNSDGTYQVILDD
-321 IAASAGTGGSTGF
+321 IAAPAGTGTSTGF
-334 KFMDFNQPAQTDMTF
+334 KFIDFNQPTQTDMTF

-363 NIFVYAQVFNNK
+363 NIFVYAQVFNNE

-383 NTDSGSSLFASIA
+383 NIESGSSLFASIS
-396 TDRSVGIVSFRHL
+396 TDRSAEIGSFRHL

-447 GENTADESG
+447 GENIADESG

-482 AYRVTDETNA
+482 AYRVTDQTNA
-492 DRTNPTAQTYT
+492 DRTNPTAQAYT

-531 VGKTAASSIIAVDG
+531 VGKTTASSITAVDG

-571 KANAGALIGAVTP
+571 KASAGALIGAVTP
-584 GTDFRGTI
+584 GTDSRGTTNRATVKI
-592 KLPTVEI
+592 KN
-599 KKVQVEYPQVQ
+599 VQIEYPQVQ
-610 AEQTSASA
+610 AEQTGASA

-632 QDALAENHFRN
+632 QDALAENHFRD

-654 LKLEEESKYRIRA
+654 LKQEEESKYRIRA

-793 PTAEEK
+793 PTAEKK
-799 SDETEGGSGT
+799 SDETENGSGT
-809 AADETEDPAM
+809 AADETENPAL

-831 SRTNGILPSETSGTG
+831 NRTDGRLPSERSGTG

-859 SKVNEKYVLAYD
+859 SKVNEKYVLAYA
-871 EALASL
+871 EELSEL
-877 FGVKDPN
+877 FGAEGTG
-884 ADSSEEENKDT
+884 ADSE
-895 EEKRN
+895 N

-910 AEIPIYPMPT
+910 AEISIYPMPT
-920 IQKVAEKLAAQDAS
+920 IQKVAEKLAAQNAS

-947 WDKGENEE
+947 WDKEENEE

-1004 LQEDTLRTGSKF
+1004 LQENTLRMGSKF

-1026 SCAENEANG
+1026 SCVKNEANG
-1035 SWKSFAEENRV
+1035 SWTRFADKNRV
-1046 NRFEIGITKD
+1046 NRFEIGITEE

-1073 NFCSLGTWGGY
+1073 NFCSLGTGEGY
-1084 QPDDHGY
+1084 QPGGY
-1091 INGENVIVKL
+1091 INGENVTVKL
-1101 SEDGCPPT
+1101 SEDGYPPT
-1109 ENATLSYK
+1109 ENTRLSYK

-1123 DVIERNG
+1123 DVIEPND

-1147 NLNFCGEGY
+1147 NLNFCGKDY

-1165 QTDNILWQENDSI
+1165 QTDNILWQEDDSI
-1178 TSQTEAYC
+1178 ISQTEAYC
-1186 KEIQGAYDHVTIY
+1186 KEVEAAYGNMTIY
-1199 APGNA
+1199 SPGN
-1204 VRENGNFWSINN
+1204 
-1216 LDILSYDAKDLKTG
+1216 
-1230 VIYTIAGLKL
+1230 
-1240 QWGTEDTALFRK
+1240 
-1252 TNHLTISNLNLKDPD
+1252 SN
-1267 VNVQGHTVAA
+1267 
-1277 LVAQAGENSGVNAG
+1277 
-1291 TYLTL
+1291 
-1296 ENVRVYGNVLSIIGN
+1296 
-1311 NTTGG
+1311 
-1316 VVGIANVENLIVK
+1316 
-1329 NVAVEGKTARIEGN
+1329 
-1343 QTGAIIGAAKA
+1343 
-1354 GLITMERVRV
+1354 
-1364 SADSLTITGNRQ
+1364 
-1376 DQYVG
+1376 YVG
-1381 GIAGELQSTHMDGG
+1381 G
-1395 GSSNEIHIKMAD
+1395 
-1407 VHADTMN
+1407 
-1414 IEGNNYAGGIVGQM
+1414 
-1428 KGETIQLQNMYV
+1428 
-1440 YGKNAQVHGRN
+1440 
-1451 GSGGFSANVEAE
+1451 
-1463 KQMTLDNSFFSGYTK
+1463 SF
-1478 SDYNNSGGLFGN
+1478 
-1490 LEIYN
+1490 
-1495 GGPSFEGPAS
+1495 
-1505 SITNCYVGGRNRS
+1505 
-1518 NDYTQGNLEPVATRK
+1518 
-1533 TLTAPGKVG
+1533 
-1542 GLVGNAKGALR
+1542 
-1553 VDKSFSAAD
+1553 
-1562 VYGTKTNSSIVGGLF
+1562 
-1577 GAYDK
+1577 
-1582 NNSTGLVLSNC
+1582 
-1593 YTAENVNA
+1593 
-1601 GGMSYYIANFIG
+1601 
-1613 QLNGIWWGD
+1613 
-1622 EVTGFSVTKECW
+1622 
-1634 YLPQLNEWVIGM
+1634 
-1646 PRVDSSSLKDG
+1646 
-1657 YTLITKV
+1657 
-1664 NSATLSAKTGTDS
+1664 
-1677 NAEQTNAVDIS
+1677 
-1688 LQGKSYPYPIWT
+1688 
-1700 TYDLAN
+1700 
-1706 GQPGTRLYVGDW
+1706 
-1718 D
+1718 

>member
-40 RYQRKLRRLE
+40 HYQRKLRRLE

-99 VENTALAEEKEGNI
+99 VENTVMAEEKEGNI

-143 NVTEEIRQRLLPFGS
+143 NVNEEIRQRLLPFGS
-158 IDETVRADGSYL
+158 IDETVRGDGSYL

-282 GTTGYIEINAPGSSR
+282 GTTGYIEINPPGTGR
-297 SARVAKVSGTS
+297 SARVAKVSGAS
-308 GDSDGTYQVILDD
+308 GNSDGTYQVILDD
-321 IAASAGTGGSTGF
+321 IAAPAGTGTSTGF
-334 KFMDFNQPAQTDMTF
+334 KFIDFNQPTQTDMTF

-363 NIFVYAQVFNNK
+363 NIFVYAQVFNNE

-383 NTDSGSSLFASIA
+383 NIESGSSLFASIS
-396 TDRSVGIVSFRHL
+396 TDRSAEIGSFRHL

-447 GENTADESG
+447 GENIADESG

-482 AYRVTDETNA
+482 AYRVTDQTNA
-492 DRTNPTAQTYT
+492 DRTNPTAQAYT

-531 VGKTAASSIIAVDG
+531 VGKTTASSITAVDG

-555 DMSVKNLL
+555 DMSDKNLL

-571 KANAGALIGAVTP
+571 KASAGALIGAVTP
-584 GTDFRGTI
+584 GTDSRGTTNRATVKI
-592 KLPTVEI
+592 KN
-599 KKVQVEYPQVQ
+599 VQIEYPQVQ
-610 AEQTSASA
+610 AEQTGASA

-632 QDALAENHFRN
+632 QDALAENHFRD

-654 LKLEEESKYRIRA
+654 LKQEEESKYRIRA

-793 PTAEEK
+793 PTAEKK
-799 SDETEGGSGT
+799 SDETENGSGT
-809 AADETEDPAM
+809 AADETENPAL

-831 SRTNGILPSETSGTG
+831 NRTDGRLPSERSGTG

-859 SKVNEKYVLAYD
+859 SKVNEKYVLAYA
-871 EALASL
+871 EELSEL
-877 FGVKDPN
+877 FGAEGTG
-884 ADSSEEENKDT
+884 ADSE
-895 EEKRN
+895 N

-910 AEIPIYPMPT
+910 AEISIYPMPT
-920 IQKVAEKLAAQDAS
+920 IQKVAEKLAAQNAS

-947 WDKGENEE
+947 WDKEENEE

-1004 LQEDTLRTGSKF
+1004 LQENTLRMGSKF

-1026 SCAENEANG
+1026 SCVKNEANG
-1035 SWKSFAEENRV
+1035 SWTRFADKNRV
-1046 NRFEIGITKD
+1046 NRFEIGITEE

-1073 NFCSLGTWGGY
+1073 NFCSLGTGEGY
-1084 QPDDHGY
+1084 QPGGY
-1091 INGENVIVKL
+1091 INGENVTVKL
-1101 SEDGCPPT
+1101 SEDGYPPT
-1109 ENATLSYK
+1109 ENTRLSYK

-1123 DVIERNG
+1123 DVIEPND

-1147 NLNFCGEGY
+1147 NLNFCGKDY

-1165 QTDNILWQENDSI
+1165 QTDNILWQEDDSI
-1178 TSQTEAYC
+1178 ISQTEAYC
-1186 KEIQGAYDHVTIY
+1186 KEVEAAYGNMTIY
-1199 APGNA
+1199 SPGNSNY
-1204 VRENGNFWSINN
+1204 VGGSFWPINN
-1216 LDILSYDAKDLKTG
+1216 PDIISYNAEVDEKEKAKLG
-1230 VIYTIAGLKL
+1230 ECYTIAGLKITPVARD
-1240 QWGTEDTALFRK
+1240 GAALFQK
-1252 TNHLTISNLNLKDPD
+1252 TDHLTISNLNLKDPD
-1267 VNVQGHTVAA
+1267 ISCQEQNTAG
-1277 LVAQAGENSGVNAG
+1277 LVAQAGTSADSYLTIKNIHIYGEKSRISGTMATGAVVGSANNG
-1291 TYLTL
+1291 SLTL
-1296 ENVRVYGNVLSIIGN
+1296 EHVVVDAPTLQISGGK
-1311 NTTGG
+1311 TGG
-1316 VVGIANVENLIVK
+1316 LIGEAKVSDLVMNHVYVSGK
-1329 NVAVEGKTARIEGN
+1329 NARIQG
-1343 QTGAIIGAAKA
+1343 TDDSG
-1354 GLITMERVRV
+1354 GL
-1364 SADSLTITGNRQ
+1364 
-1376 DQYVG
+1376 VG
-1381 GIAGELQSTHMDGG
+1381 FAE
-1395 GSSNEIHIKMAD
+1395 SS
-1407 VHADTMN
+1407 
-1414 IEGNNYAGGIVGQM
+1414 GQM
-1428 KGETIQLQNMYV
+1428 KLE
-1440 YGKNAQVHGRN
+1440 
-1451 GSGGFSANVEAE
+1451 
-1463 KQMTLDNSFFSGYTK
+1463 NSFFSGYVDTTETA
-1478 SDYNNSGGLFGN
+1478 GGLYGYLKN
-1490 LEIYN
+1490 NQN
-1495 GGPSFEGPAS
+1495 GGTAGKEF
-1505 SITNCYVGGRNRS
+1505 SIENSYVGGRNRPYG
-1518 NDYTQGNLEPVATRK
+1518 YTESGAEVLSDRK
-1533 TLTAPGKVG
+1533 NVSGGRCAG
-1542 GLVGNAKGALR
+1542 GLVGRMYGPISVIR
-1553 VDKSFSAAD
+1553 SFSAAD
-1562 VYGTKTNSSIVGGLF
+1562 VCGKTYNAIAGGLF
-1577 GAYDK
+1577 GKYDSAK
-1582 NNSTGLVLSNC
+1582 LVLSNC
-1593 YTAENVNA
+1593 YTTGSVKAA
-1601 GGMSYYIANFIG
+1601 GTSMFLGHYIG
-1613 QLNGIWWGD
+1613 LLNDIWWWWPD
-1622 EVTGFSVTKECW
+1622 AHILSVPEECW
-1634 YLPQLNEWVIGM
+1634 YLPKLSDAIIGV
-1646 PRVDSSSLKDG
+1646 PYVDGSSVKGS
-1657 YTLITKV
+1657 YSSITRT
-1664 NSATLSAKTGTDS
+1664 SAADLSSKTGTNGVD
-1677 NAEQTNAVDIS
+1677 QTIVIDYS
-1688 LQGKSYPYPIWT
+1688 LQGKAYPYPIWT
-1700 TYDLAN
+1700 IYEPTVW
-1706 GQPGTRLYVGDW
+1706 QTGTRLYVGDW

>member
-40 RYQRKLRRLE
+40 HYQRKLRRLE

-99 VENTALAEEKEGNI
+99 VENTVMAEEKEGNI

-143 NVTEEIRQRLLPFGS
+143 NVNEEIRQRLLPFGS
-158 IDETVRADGSYL
+158 IDETVRGDGSYL

-282 GTTGYIEINAPGSSR
+282 GTTGYIEINPPGTGR
-297 SARVAKVSGTS
+297 SARVAKVSGAS
-308 GDSDGTYQVILDD
+308 GNSDGTYQVILDD
-321 IAASAGTGGSTGF
+321 IAAPAGTGTSTGF
-334 KFMDFNQPAQTDMTF
+334 KFIDFNQPTQTDMTF

-363 NIFVYAQVFNNK
+363 NIFVYAQVFNNE

-383 NTDSGSSLFASIA
+383 NIESGSSLFASIS
-396 TDRSVGIVSFRHL
+396 TDRSAEIGSFRHL

-447 GENTADESG
+447 GENIADESG

-482 AYRVTDETNA
+482 AYRVTDQTNA
-492 DRTNPTAQTYT
+492 DRTNPTAQAYT

-531 VGKTAASSIIAVDG
+531 VGKTTASSITAVDG

-571 KANAGALIGAVTP
+571 KASAGALIGAVTP
-584 GTDFRGTI
+584 GTDSRGTTNRATVKI
-592 KLPTVEI
+592 KN
-599 KKVQVEYPQVQ
+599 VQIEYPQVQ
-610 AEQTSASA
+610 AEQTGASA

-632 QDALAENHFRN
+632 QDALAENHFRD

-654 LKLEEESKYRIRA
+654 LKQEEESKYRIRA

-793 PTAEEK
+793 PTAEKK
-799 SDETEGGSGT
+799 SDETENGSGT
-809 AADETEDPAM
+809 AANETENPAL

-831 SRTNGILPSETSGTG
+831 NRTDGRLPSERSGTG

-859 SKVNEKYVLAYD
+859 SKVNEKYVLAYA
-871 EALASL
+871 EELSEL
-877 FGVKDPN
+877 FGAEGTG
-884 ADSSEEENKDT
+884 ADSE
-895 EEKRN
+895 N

-910 AEIPIYPMPT
+910 AEISIYPMPT
-920 IQKVAEKLAAQDAS
+920 IQKVAEKLAAQNAS

-947 WDKGENEE
+947 WDKEENEE

-1004 LQEDTLRTGSKF
+1004 LQENTLRMGSKF

-1026 SCAENEANG
+1026 SCVKNEANG
-1035 SWKSFAEENRV
+1035 SWTRFADKNRV
-1046 NRFEIGITKD
+1046 NRFEIGITEE

-1073 NFCSLGTWGGY
+1073 NFCSLGTGEGY
-1084 QPDDHGY
+1084 QPGGY
-1091 INGENVIVKL
+1091 INGENVTVKL
-1101 SEDGCPPT
+1101 SEDGYPPT
-1109 ENATLSYK
+1109 ENTRLSYK

-1123 DVIERNG
+1123 DVIEPND

-1147 NLNFCGEGY
+1147 NLNFCGKDY

-1165 QTDNILWQENDSI
+1165 QTDNILWQEDDSI
-1178 TSQTEAYC
+1178 ISQTEAYC
-1186 KEIQGAYDHVTIY
+1186 KEVEAAYGNMTIY
-1199 APGNA
+1199 SPGNSNY
-1204 VRENGNFWSINN
+1204 VGGSFWPINN
-1216 LDILSYDAKDLKTG
+1216 PDIISYNAEVDEKEKAKLG
-1230 VIYTIAGLKL
+1230 ECYTIAGLKITPVARD
-1240 QWGTEDTALFRK
+1240 GAALFQK
-1252 TNHLTISNLNLKDPD
+1252 TDHLTISNLNLKDPD
-1267 VNVQGHTVAA
+1267 ISCQEQNTAG
-1277 LVAQAGENSGVNAG
+1277 LVAQAGTSADSYLTIKNIHIYGEKSRISGTMATGAVVGSANNG
-1291 TYLTL
+1291 SLTL
-1296 ENVRVYGNVLSIIGN
+1296 EHVVVDAPTLQISGGK
-1311 NTTGG
+1311 TGG
-1316 VVGIANVENLIVK
+1316 LIGEAKVSDLVMNHVYVSGK
-1329 NVAVEGKTARIEGN
+1329 NARIQG
-1343 QTGAIIGAAKA
+1343 TDDSG
-1354 GLITMERVRV
+1354 GL
-1364 SADSLTITGNRQ
+1364 
-1376 DQYVG
+1376 VG
-1381 GIAGELQSTHMDGG
+1381 FAE
-1395 GSSNEIHIKMAD
+1395 SS
-1407 VHADTMN
+1407 
-1414 IEGNNYAGGIVGQM
+1414 GQM
-1428 KGETIQLQNMYV
+1428 KLE
-1440 YGKNAQVHGRN
+1440 
-1451 GSGGFSANVEAE
+1451 
-1463 KQMTLDNSFFSGYTK
+1463 NSFFSGYVDTTETA
-1478 SDYNNSGGLFGN
+1478 GGLYGYLKN
-1490 LEIYN
+1490 NQN
-1495 GGPSFEGPAS
+1495 GGTAGKEF
-1505 SITNCYVGGRNRS
+1505 SIENSYVGGRNRPYG
-1518 NDYTQGNLEPVATRK
+1518 YTESGAEVLSDRK
-1533 TLTAPGKVG
+1533 NVSGGRCAG
-1542 GLVGNAKGALR
+1542 GLVGRMYGPISVIR
-1553 VDKSFSAAD
+1553 SFSAAD
-1562 VYGTKTNSSIVGGLF
+1562 VCGKTYNAIAGGLF
-1577 GAYDK
+1577 GKYDSAK
-1582 NNSTGLVLSNC
+1582 LVLSNC
-1593 YTAENVNA
+1593 YTTGSVKAA
-1601 GGMSYYIANFIG
+1601 GTSMFLGHYIG
-1613 QLNGIWWGD
+1613 LLNDIWWWWPD
-1622 EVTGFSVTKECW
+1622 AHILSVPEECW
-1634 YLPQLNEWVIGM
+1634 YLPKLSDAIIGV
-1646 PRVDSSSLKDG
+1646 PYVDGSSVKGS
-1657 YTLITKV
+1657 YSSITRT
-1664 NSATLSAKTGTDS
+1664 SAADLSSKTGTNGVD
-1677 NAEQTNAVDIS
+1677 QTIVIDYS
-1688 LQGKSYPYPIWT
+1688 LQGKAYPYPIWT
-1700 TYDLAN
+1700 IYEPTVW
-1706 GQPGTRLYVGDW
+1706 QTGTRLYVGDW

>member
-40 RYQRKLRRLE
+40 HYQRKLRRLE

-99 VENTALAEEKEGNI
+99 VENTVMAEEKEGNI

-143 NVTEEIRQRLLPFGS
+143 NVNEEIRQRLLPFGS
-158 IDETVRADGSYL
+158 IDETVRGDGSYL

-282 GTTGYIEINAPGSSR
+282 GTTGYIEINPPGTGR
-297 SARVAKVSGTS
+297 SARVAKVSGAS
-308 GDSDGTYQVILDD
+308 GNSDGTYQVILDD
-321 IAASAGTGGSTGF
+321 IAAPAGTGTSTGF
-334 KFMDFNQPAQTDMTF
+334 KFIDFNQPTQTDMTF

-363 NIFVYAQVFNNK
+363 NIFVYAQVFNNE

-383 NTDSGSSLFASIA
+383 NIESGSSLFASIS
-396 TDRSVGIVSFRHL
+396 TDRSAEIGSFRHL

-447 GENTADESG
+447 GENIADESG

-482 AYRVTDETNA
+482 AYRVTDQTNA
-492 DRTNPTAQTYT
+492 DRTNPTAQAYT

-531 VGKTAASSIIAVDG
+531 VGKTTASSITAVDG

-571 KANAGALIGAVTP
+571 KASAGALIGAVTP
-584 GTDFRGTI
+584 GTDSRGTTNRATVKI
-592 KLPTVEI
+592 KN
-599 KKVQVEYPQVQ
+599 VQIEYPQVQ
-610 AEQTSASA
+610 AEQTGASA

-632 QDALAENHFRN
+632 QDALAENHFRD

-654 LKLEEESKYRIRA
+654 LKQEEESKYRIRA

-793 PTAEEK
+793 PTAEKK
-799 SDETEGGSGT
+799 SDETENGSGT
-809 AADETEDPAM
+809 AADETENPAL

-831 SRTNGILPSETSGTG
+831 NRTDGRLPSERSGTG

-859 SKVNEKYVLAYD
+859 SKVNEKYVLAYA
-871 EALASL
+871 EELSEL
-877 FGVKDPN
+877 FGAEGTG
-884 ADSSEEENKDT
+884 ADSE
-895 EEKRN
+895 N

-910 AEIPIYPMPT
+910 AEISIYPMPT
-920 IQKVAEKLAAQDAS
+920 IQKVAEKLAAQNAS

-947 WDKGENEE
+947 WDKEENEE

-1004 LQEDTLRTGSKF
+1004 LQENTLRMGSKF

-1026 SCAENEANG
+1026 SCVKNEANG
-1035 SWKSFAEENRV
+1035 SWTRFADKNRV
-1046 NRFEIGITKD
+1046 NRFEIGITEE

-1073 NFCSLGTWGGY
+1073 NFCSLGTGEGY
-1084 QPDDHGY
+1084 QPGGY
-1091 INGENVIVKL
+1091 INGENVTVKL
-1101 SEDGCPPT
+1101 SEDGYPPT
-1109 ENATLSYK
+1109 ENTRLSYK

-1123 DVIERNG
+1123 DVIEPND

-1147 NLNFCGEGY
+1147 NLNFCGKDY

-1165 QTDNILWQENDSI
+1165 QTDNILWQEDDSI
-1178 TSQTEAYC
+1178 ISQTEAYC
-1186 KEIQGAYDHVTIY
+1186 KEVEAAYGNMTIY
-1199 APGNA
+1199 SPGNFNY
-1204 VRENGNFWSINN
+1204 VGGSFWPINN
-1216 LDILSYDAKDLKTG
+1216 PDIISYNAEVDEKEKAKLG
-1230 VIYTIAGLKL
+1230 ECYTIAGLKITPVARD
-1240 QWGTEDTALFRK
+1240 GAALFQK
-1252 TNHLTISNLNLKDPD
+1252 TDHLTISNLNLKDPD
-1267 VNVQGHTVAA
+1267 ISCQEQNTAG
-1277 LVAQAGENSGVNAG
+1277 LVAQAGTSADSYLTIKNIHIYGEKSRISGTMATGAVVGSANNG
-1291 TYLTL
+1291 SLTL
-1296 ENVRVYGNVLSIIGN
+1296 EHVVVDAPTLQISGGK
-1311 NTTGG
+1311 TGG
-1316 VVGIANVENLIVK
+1316 LIGEAKVSDLVMNHVYVSGK
-1329 NVAVEGKTARIEGN
+1329 NARIQG
-1343 QTGAIIGAAKA
+1343 TDDSG
-1354 GLITMERVRV
+1354 GL
-1364 SADSLTITGNRQ
+1364 
-1376 DQYVG
+1376 VG
-1381 GIAGELQSTHMDGG
+1381 FAE
-1395 GSSNEIHIKMAD
+1395 SS
-1407 VHADTMN
+1407 
-1414 IEGNNYAGGIVGQM
+1414 GQM
-1428 KGETIQLQNMYV
+1428 KLE
-1440 YGKNAQVHGRN
+1440 
-1451 GSGGFSANVEAE
+1451 
-1463 KQMTLDNSFFSGYTK
+1463 NSFFSGYVDTTETA
-1478 SDYNNSGGLFGN
+1478 GGLYGYLKN
-1490 LEIYN
+1490 NQN
-1495 GGPSFEGPAS
+1495 GGTAGKEF
-1505 SITNCYVGGRNRS
+1505 SIENSYVGGRNRPYG
-1518 NDYTQGNLEPVATRK
+1518 YTESGAEVLSDRK
-1533 TLTAPGKVG
+1533 NVSGGRCAG
-1542 GLVGNAKGALR
+1542 GLVGRMYGPISVIR
-1553 VDKSFSAAD
+1553 SFSAAD
-1562 VYGTKTNSSIVGGLF
+1562 VCGKTYNAIAGGLF
-1577 GAYDK
+1577 GKYDSAK
-1582 NNSTGLVLSNC
+1582 LVLSNC
-1593 YTAENVNA
+1593 YTTGSVKAA
-1601 GGMSYYIANFIG
+1601 GTSMFLGHYIG
-1613 QLNGIWWGD
+1613 LLNDIWWWWPD
-1622 EVTGFSVTKECW
+1622 AHILSVPEECW
-1634 YLPQLNEWVIGM
+1634 YLPKLSDAIIGA
-1646 PRVDSSSLKDG
+1646 PYVDSSSVKDS
-1657 YTLITKV
+1657 YSSITRTG
-1664 NSATLSAKTGTDS
+1664 AADLSSKTGTNGVD
-1677 NAEQTNAVDIS
+1677 QTIAIDDS
-1688 LQGKSYPYPIWT
+1688 LQGKAYPYPIWT
-1700 TYDLAN
+1700 IYEPTVW
-1706 GQPGTRLYVGDW
+1706 QTGTRLYVGDW

>member
-99 VENTALAEEKEGNI
+99 VENTVLAEEKEGNI

-158 IDETVRADGSYL
+158 MDETVRADGSYL

-190 FVQTDIGSEAL
+190 FVQTDIGGEAL

-237 VPELPVEKF
+237 VPELPEEKF

-321 IAASAGTGGSTGF
+321 IAAPAGTGGSTGF
-334 KFMDFNQPAQTDMTF
+334 KFIDFNQPAQTDMTF

-383 NTDSGSSLFASIA
+383 NTDSGSSLFASIG
-396 TDRSVGIVSFRHL
+396 TDRSVGIGSFRHL

-482 AYRVTDETNA
+482 VYRVTDETNA

-531 VGKTAASSIIAVDG
+531 VGKTAASSITAVDG

-571 KANAGALIGAVTP
+571 KANAGALIGVVMP
-584 GTDFRGTI
+584 GTDSRGTI

-632 QDALAENHFRN
+632 QDALAENHFRD

-877 FGVKDPN
+877 FGVKDPS

-955 ALHTGNRL
+955 ALYTGNRL
-963 YIDYVSPSP
+963 HIDYVSPSP

-1004 LQEDTLRTGSKF
+1004 LQENTLRTGSKF

-1035 SWKSFAEENRV
+1035 SWTSFAEENRE
-1046 NRFEIGITKD
+1046 NRFEIGITEE

-1084 QPDDHGY
+1084 QPGGY

-1101 SEDGCPPT
+1101 SEDGYPPT
-1109 ENATLSYK
+1109 ENTKLSYK

-1123 DVIERNG
+1123 DVIEPND

-1165 QTDNILWQENDSI
+1165 QTDNILWQEDDSI

-1186 KEIQGAYDHVTIY
+1186 KEVKDAYGEMMIY
-1199 APGNA
+1199 SPGNSKY
-1204 VRENGNFWSINN
+1204 EGGSFWPINN
-1216 LDILSYDAKDLKTG
+1216 PDIISYDAEVDEKEKAKLG
-1230 VIYTIAGLKL
+1230 ECYTIAGLKITPVA
-1240 QWGTEDTALFRK
+1240 WNGAALIQK
-1252 TNHLTISNLNLKDPD
+1252 TDHLTISNLNLKDPD
-1267 VNVQGHTVAA
+1267 ISCQGQNTAG
-1277 LVAQAGENSGVNAG
+1277 LVAQSG
-1291 TYLTL
+1291 T
-1296 ENVRVYGNVLSIIGN
+1296 
-1311 NTTGG
+1311 
-1316 VVGIANVENLIVK
+1316 
-1329 NVAVEGKTARIEGN
+1329 
-1343 QTGAIIGAAKA
+1343 
-1354 GLITMERVRV
+1354 
-1364 SADSLTITGNRQ
+1364 SADSYLTIKN
-1376 DQYVG
+1376 
-1381 GIAGELQSTHMDGG
+1381 
-1395 GSSNEIHIKMAD
+1395 IHIYGEKSRISGTLATGAVVGSTNSGSLTLD
-1407 VHADTMN
+1407 HVVVDAPTLQISGGKTGGLIGEAKVSDLVMN
-1414 IEGNNYAGGIVGQM
+1414 HVYVSGKNARIQGTDASGGLVGFAESSGQM
-1428 KGETIQLQNMYV
+1428 KLE
-1440 YGKNAQVHGRN
+1440 
-1451 GSGGFSANVEAE
+1451 
-1463 KQMTLDNSFFSGYTK
+1463 NSFFSGYVDTTGTA
-1478 SDYNNSGGLFGN
+1478 GGLYGYLKN
-1490 LEIYN
+1490 NQN
-1495 GGPSFEGPAS
+1495 GGTAGKEF
-1505 SITNCYVGGRNRS
+1505 SIENSYVGGRNRS
-1518 NDYTQGNLEPVATRK
+1518 YGYTESGAEVLSDRK
-1533 TLTAPGKVG
+1533 NVSGGWCAG
-1542 GLVGNAKGALR
+1542 GLVGWMDGPIS
-1553 VDKSFSAAD
+1553 VIQSFSAAD
-1562 VYGTKTNSSIVGGLF
+1562 ACGTNTYNAIAGGLF
-1577 GAYDK
+1577 GKYDSAK
-1582 NNSTGLVLSNC
+1582 LVLSNC
-1593 YTAENVNA
+1593 YTTGSVKAA
-1601 GGMSYYIANFIG
+1601 GTSMFLGHYIG
-1613 QLNGIWWGD
+1613 QLNNTWWQGAQL
-1622 EVTGFSVTKECW
+1622 EAGSLSVPEECW
-1634 YLPQLNEWVIGM
+1634 YLPKLSEAIIGV
-1646 PRVDSSSLKDG
+1646 PYVDSNSVKDSYFSITRTGAADLSS
-1657 YTLITKV
+1657 
-1664 NSATLSAKTGTDS
+1664 KTGTNGVD
-1677 NAEQTNAVDIS
+1677 QTIAIDDS
-1688 LQGKSYPYPIWT
+1688 LQGKAYPYPIWT
-1700 TYDLAN
+1700 IYEPTAW
-1706 GQPGTRLYVGDW
+1706 QTGTRLYVGDW